1 MKNLFKRTL
10 LLLMAILM
18 FISPLNGVLAEN
30 ANEAIVLNS
39 GDTKGENAD
48 EAIVLYGED
57 ASSKTSNEAAELKS
71 NPNNTS
77 DAVNRAEDIEFTQE
91 ISKGSVKISLMS
103 DTHVLPKELI
113 ADNPAYTRAMHADRK
128 LFTQSQG
135 IFDEAIRLA
144 EENDSEIIMIPGDL
158 TKDGEKQSHE
168 YVSQKLEAWEN
179 AREAKGKKAAYFVIP
194 GNHDINNYDG
204 YNFTKYNAESDRAEL
219 AGLTTHT
226 MFNAMYKSLY
236 EGAKLYINSEEYN
249 SYMANHQGVVE
260 GHGSS
265 SYAKHIDLAGSIEG
279 KSGLTVIGIDTSINT
294 ADVTPNGED
303 SHITAGTMGESLYQ
317 WAKKQVIEA
326 KKRNDVVFLLS
337 HHGYIPHFV
346 KEPEL
351 LKEYLLNEWD
361 EKCYDGKR
369 PAEAFADLGV
379 SYVFTGHMHAQD
391 IAKVVS
397 KEGNTIYDI
406 ETGST
411 VTYPCPIRHL
421 KLNNAIATENPGH
434 DLDVKTELIKNVTY
448 TDLDGSQKNI
458 TDLTEF
464 AKGSV
469 INEDLLVGASGAIFT
484 SELYK
489 NLSSDLSKSITG
501 LLESEP
507 DPAKR
512 HEKLSAY
519 LWDNL
524 EPVIISMLAEKVK
537 AMDERNNF
545 EAHIEDNDKLK
556 LNAKIYYKLMG
567 RDREIN
573 AKVTIT
579 KDNLAKLVEELLT
592 KINNKLKD
600 EKLIKSYL
608 EKLAGPLLEAKITE
622 SVTIQDLAN
631 YAYLS
636 HLAGNEKLSPE
647 IQDAYNKIEKD
658 GALGD
663 ILVQINGPLSEVV
676 DDFVDGLTY
685 DPELVEVVDASESGK
700 DASLIKM
707 AINMKIGKSVKDT
720 LTKLKFM
727 NFEIIANK
735 PKYILDLDKILAI
748 DAVQG
753 GLTFADGAILDI
765 VDAFTSEDQDAYQEY
780 SYKEDNNT
788 KISWQA
794 SMDPAN
800 FKASISG
807 NTISILSGGNDE
819 YTGKL
824 VQEGKDIALDAN
836 HSANFAYDKE
846 FTIEVERVLPN
857 GYTLNYTSNNV
868 LIKENTIEP
877 NPDPNPNPNPNPNP
891 QPEPNP
897 DNDHTIIIPPYEP
910 DKDDYNYRPRR
921 PRTDKTDKTEEKKE
935 EKKEETTKT
944 EEKTKEIETAK
955 PSPIEVADK
964 VLPVNFTDIVNERRR
979 DAIINLASRGVLAGI
994 KKDKFMPNTT
1004 VTRAMVA
1011 AVFMRI
1017 SRDKFINTSMSAK
1030 DIMMKDWYFNSV
1042 KWAMTHGIVAGYPDG
1057 SFKPMKKVSRQELA
1071 VMLEGLL
1078 KLYNI
1083 NMPNVV
1089 DVDYSA
1095 YSYLPAWS
1103 RDAVIDVVRKGLLE
1117 VNQKG
1122 QNAFDK
1128 GVSRADFAYAI
1139 DRIVE
1144 FVLNN

>member
-18 FISPLNGVLAEN
+18 FISPLNGVIAEN

-39 GDTKGENAD
+39 GDTSSENAD

-57 ASSKTSNEAAELKS
+57 ASSKTSTEAAELKS
-71 NPNNTS
+71 NPSSSS
-77 DAVNRAEDIEFTQE
+77 DAVNRAEDIKFTQE
-91 ISKGSVKISLMS
+91 QSEGDLKISIMS
-103 DTHVLPKELI
+103 DTHVLPTTLI
-113 ADNPAYTRAMHADRK
+113 AENDAYTRAMHSDRK

-135 IFDEAIRLA
+135 IFDEAINLA
-144 EENDSEIIMIPGDL
+144 KKNYSEIIMIPGDL

-168 YVSQKLEAWEN
+168 YVSQKLEKWKQE
-179 AREAKGKKAAYFVIP
+179 REASGKKAAYFVIP

-204 YNFTKYNAESDRAEL
+204 YDFTTYNKDTDTAKL
-219 AGLTTHT
+219 AGLTTHK
-226 MFNAMYKSLY
+226 MFNSMYSSLY
-236 EGAKLYINSEEYN
+236 KGAELYINSEEYKN
-249 SYMANHQGVVE
+249 YMSKYPNLEE

-265 SYAKHIDLAGSIEG
+265 SYAKHIDLENAPSG

-294 ADVTPNGED
+294 EDVTPDGRA
-303 SHITAGTMGESLYQ
+303 SHITAGTMGENLYK

-391 IAKVVS
+391 IAKVKS
-397 KEGNTIYDI
+397 TQGNTIYDI

-411 VTYPCPIRHL
+411 VTYPCPIRHISL
-421 KLNNAIATENPGH
+421 KNAINTVDPEH
-434 DLDVKTELIKNVTY
+434 SLDVKTELIKNITY
-448 TDLDGSQKNI
+448 TDPNGGEQNI
-458 TDLTEF
+458 SDLTEF
-464 AKGSV
+464 AKRNV
-469 INEDLLVGASGAIFT
+469 INKDLIVGASGAIFT

-489 NLSSDLSKSITG
+489 KISTDLSASITG
-501 LLESEP
+501 LLENEP
-507 DPAKR
+507 DPEKR
-512 HEKLSAY
+512 HAKLSEY
-519 LWDNL
+519 LWDHL
-524 EPVIISMLAEKVK
+524 DDKIIPKLKELVTAKDPN
-537 AMDERNNF
+537 ATF
-545 EAHIEDNDKLK
+545 EAHVESDVLFIKTSF
-556 LNAKIYYKLMG
+556 YKL
-567 RDREIN
+567 DVSIKKE
-573 AKVTIT
+573 
-579 KDNLAKLVEELLT
+579 DLVSLIEGILT
-592 KINNKLKD
+592 QVNNKLKD
-600 EKLIKSYL
+600 EDLIKSYVQ
-608 EKLAGPLLEAKITE
+608 KLAGPLLKANITDT
-622 SVTIQDLAN
+622 VTVEELAN

-636 HLAGNEKLSPE
+636 HLAGDEKLSPE
-647 IQDAYNKIEKD
+647 MQDALKKINDE
-658 GALGD
+658 GAIEN
-663 ILVQINGPLSEVV
+663 ILKQIQEPLSEIV
-676 DDFVDGLTY
+676 DDFTKDLKYNPKPSDAIDFSKMPLGGMVKVFIKGKIGSSVKRTLIGLKF
-685 DPELVEVVDASESGK
+685 LNGK
-700 DASLIKM
+700 D
-707 AINMKIGKSVKDT
+707 GKY
-720 LTKLKFM
+720 
-727 NFEIIANK
+727 A
-735 PKYILDLDKILAI
+735 LDLDKILAI

-765 VDAFTSEDQDAYQEY
+765 VDAFTSEDQDAYKEY

-788 KISWQA
+788 KLSWKA
-794 SMDPAN
+794 NIGPAN
-800 FKASISG
+800 FTASING
-807 NTISILSGGNDE
+807 DTISILSGGNDE

-824 VQEGKDIALDAN
+824 VQDGKDIALDAN

-877 NPDPNPNPNPNPNP
+877 NPDPNPNPNPNP

-921 PRTDKTDKTEEKKE
+921 PITDKTDKTE

>member
-10 LLLMAILM
+10 LLLMSILM
-18 FISPLNGVLAEN
+18 FISPLNGVIAEST
-30 ANEAIVLNS
+30 NEAIVLNS
-39 GDTKGENAD
+39 GDTISENAD

-57 ASSKTSNEAAELKS
+57 ASSKTSNEGAELKS
-71 NPNNTS
+71 NPSSSS
-77 DAVNRAEDIEFTQE
+77 DAVNRAEDIKFTQE
-91 ISKGSVKISLMS
+91 VSEGRVKISLMS

-144 EENDSEIIMIPGDL
+144 EVNDSEIIMIPGDL
-158 TKDGEKQSHE
+158 TKDGEVQSHK
-168 YVSQKLEAWEN
+168 YVSEKLEVWKSG
-179 AREAKGKKAAYFVIP
+179 REAQGKKAAYFVIP

-204 YNFTKYNAESDRAEL
+204 YDFTTYNKDTDTAKL

-226 MFNAMYKSLY
+226 MFNSMYKSLY
-236 EGAKLYINSEEYN
+236 KDAELYINSEEYN
-249 SYMANHQGVVE
+249 SYMANHQGVAE

-265 SYAKHIDLAGSIEG
+265 SYAKHIDLDESIEG

-294 ADVTPNGED
+294 ADVTPNGKD
-303 SHITAGTMGESLYQ
+303 SHITAGTMGENLYQ

-391 IAKVVS
+391 IAKLVS
-397 KEGNTIYDI
+397 RDGNTIYDI

-421 KLNNAIATENPGH
+421 ELNNAIATENPEH

-448 TDLDGSQKNI
+448 TDFDKKDTTIEN
-458 TDLTEF
+458 LTEF
-464 AKGSV
+464 AKGTV
-469 INEDLLVGASGAIFT
+469 INKDLIVGASGALFT

-524 EPVIISMLAEKVK
+524 EPVIIPMLADKVK
-537 AMDERNNF
+537 AMDERNTF

-663 ILVQINGPLSEVV
+663 ILVQLNGPLSEVV

-685 DPELVEVVDASESGK
+685 DPELVDVVDASESGK

-727 NFEIIANK
+727 NFEITADGT
-735 PKYILDLDKILAI
+735 KYVLDIDKILAI
-748 DAVQG
+748 DAVKG

-765 VDAFTSEDQDAYQEY
+765 VDAFTSEDQDAYKEY
-780 SYKEDNNT
+780 SYKEDNKT
-788 KISWQA
+788 KLSWEA
-794 SMDPAN
+794 KMNPAN
-800 FKASISG
+800 FTASING

-824 VQEGKDIALDAN
+824 VQDEKDIDLDAN
-836 HSANFAYDKE
+836 HSASFAYDKE
-846 FTIEVERVLPN
+846 FTIKLERVLPN

-877 NPDPNPNPNPNPNP
+877 NPNPNPKP

-897 DNDHTIIIPPYEP
+897 DNDNTIIIPPYEP
-910 DKDDYNYRPRR
+910 DNRDEHNYRPRR
-921 PRTDKTDKTEEKKE
+921 PRTEKKE
-935 EKKEETTKT
+935 EKKEETKTIETNTKPI
-944 EEKTKEIETAK
+944 EKTKL
-955 PSPIEVADK
+955 SPIEVADK

-1139 DRIVE
+1139 DKIVE
-1144 FVLNN
+1144 FALNN

>member
-10 LLLMAILM
+10 LLLMSILM
-18 FISPLNGVLAEN
+18 FISPLNGVIAEST
-30 ANEAIVLNS
+30 NEAIVLNS
-39 GDTKGENAD
+39 GDTISENAD
-48 EAIVLYGED
+48 EAIVLFGED
-57 ASSKTSNEAAELKS
+57 ASSKTSNEGAELKS
-71 NPNNTS
+71 NPSSSS
-77 DAVNRAEDIEFTQE
+77 DAVNRAEDIKFTQE
-91 ISKGSVKISLMS
+91 VSEGRVKISLMS

-144 EENDSEIIMIPGDL
+144 EDNDSEIIMIPGDL

-168 YVSQKLEAWEN
+168 YVSSKLEEWKSK
-179 AREAKGKKAAYFVIP
+179 REASGKKAAYFVIP

-204 YNFTKYNAESDRAEL
+204 YDFTKYNKANDTAEL

-226 MFNAMYKSLY
+226 MFNSMYKSLY
-236 EGAKLYINSEEYN
+236 EGAKLYINSEEYK
-249 SYMANHQGVVE
+249 SYMANHQGVAE

-294 ADVTPNGED
+294 EDVTPDGRA
-303 SHITAGTMGESLYQ
+303 SHITAGTMGQSLYQ

-421 KLNNAIATENPGH
+421 ELNNAISTENPGH
-434 DLDVKTELIKNVTY
+434 NLDVKTELIKNVTY
-448 TDLDGSQKNI
+448 TDFDKKDTKIEN
-458 TDLTEF
+458 LTEF
-464 AKGSV
+464 AKGTV
-469 INEDLLVGASGAIFT
+469 INKDLIVGASGAIFT

-524 EPVIISMLAEKVK
+524 EPVIIPMLAEKVK

-600 EKLIKSYL
+600 KKLIKSYL
-608 EKLAGPLLEAKITE
+608 EKLAEPLLDAKITE
-622 SVTIQDLAN
+622 NVTVQDLAN

-647 IQDAYNKIEKD
+647 IQEAYNKIEKD

-663 ILVQINGPLSEVV
+663 ILRQVNGPLSEVV
-676 DDFVDGLTY
+676 DNFVDGLDY
-685 DPELVEVVDASESGK
+685 DPELVEVLDTSESGK

-727 NFEIIANK
+727 KFDITADGAKNV
-735 PKYILDLDKILAI
+735 LDLDKILAI
-748 DAVQG
+748 EAVQG
-753 GLTFADGAILDI
+753 GLSLADKSILDI
-765 VDAFTSEDQDAYQEY
+765 VDAFINEDQAAYQEY

-788 KISWQA
+788 KLSWEA
-794 SMDPAN
+794 NIGPAN
-800 FKASISG
+800 FTASING
-807 NTISILSGGNDE
+807 DTISILSSGNDE

-824 VQEGKDIALDAN
+824 VQDGKEIALGEN
-836 HSANFAYDKE
+836 HSASFAYDKE
-846 FTIEVERVLPN
+846 FTIKLERVLPN

-877 NPDPNPNPNPNPNP
+877 NPDPNPNPNPNP

-897 DNDHTIIIPPYEP
+897 DNDHTIIIPPYEL

-921 PRTDKTDKTEEKKE
+921 PITDKTDKTE

-964 VLPVNFTDIVNERRR
+964 VLTVNFTDIVNERRR

-1011 AVFMRI
+1011 AAFMRI

-1083 NMPNVV
+1083 NMPNTV
-1089 DVDYSA
+1089 DVEYSA

-1122 QNAFDK
+1122 QNYFDK

-1139 DRIVE
+1139 EKIVE
-1144 FVLNN
+1144 FALNN

>member
-1 MKNLFKRTL
+1 
-10 LLLMAILM
+10 
-18 FISPLNGVLAEN
+18 
-30 ANEAIVLNS
+30 
-39 GDTKGENAD
+39 
-48 EAIVLYGED
+48 
-57 ASSKTSNEAAELKS
+57 
-71 NPNNTS
+71 
-77 DAVNRAEDIEFTQE
+77 
-91 ISKGSVKISLMS
+91 
-103 DTHVLPKELI
+103 
-113 ADNPAYTRAMHADRK
+113 
-128 LFTQSQG
+128 
-135 IFDEAIRLA
+135 
-144 EENDSEIIMIPGDL
+144 
-158 TKDGEKQSHE
+158 
-168 YVSQKLEAWEN
+168 
-179 AREAKGKKAAYFVIP
+179 
-194 GNHDINNYDG
+194 
-204 YNFTKYNAESDRAEL
+204 
-219 AGLTTHT
+219 
-226 MFNAMYKSLY
+226 
-236 EGAKLYINSEEYN
+236 
-249 SYMANHQGVVE
+249 
-260 GHGSS
+260 
-265 SYAKHIDLAGSIEG
+265 
-279 KSGLTVIGIDTSINT
+279 
-294 ADVTPNGED
+294 
-303 SHITAGTMGESLYQ
+303 
-317 WAKKQVIEA
+317 
-326 KKRNDVVFLLS
+326 
-337 HHGYIPHFV
+337 
-346 KEPEL
+346 
-351 LKEYLLNEWD
+351 
-361 EKCYDGKR
+361 
-369 PAEAFADLGV
+369 
-379 SYVFTGHMHAQD
+379 MHAQD
-391 IAKVVS
+391 IARLVS
-397 KEGNTIYDI
+397 RDGNTIYDI

-421 KLNNAIATENPGH
+421 ELNNLIATENPGH
-434 DLDVKTELIKNVTY
+434 DLDVKTDYIKNITY
-448 TDLDGSQKNI
+448 TDSDGSQKNI

-469 INEDLLVGASGAIFT
+469 INEDLLVGASGALFT

-489 NLSSDLSKSITG
+489 NLSGDLSKSITG
-501 LLESEP
+501 LIENEP

-524 EPVIISMLAEKVK
+524 EPVIIPMLAEKVK
-537 AMDERNNF
+537 EMDERNTF

-600 EKLIKSYL
+600 EDLLKGYVK
-608 EKLAGPLLEAKITE
+608 KLAGPLLKAK
-622 SVTIQDLAN
+622 VTDKVTVQDLAN

-636 HLAGNEKLSPE
+636 HLAGNEKLSTE
-647 IQDAYNKIEKD
+647 IQEAYNKIEKD

-663 ILVQINGPLSEVV
+663 ILRQVNGPLSEVV
-676 DDFVDGLTY
+676 DNFVDGLDY
-685 DPELVEVVDASESGK
+685 DPELVEVLDTSESGK

-727 NFEIIANK
+727 KFDITADGAKNV
-735 PKYILDLDKILAI
+735 LDLDKILAI
-748 DAVQG
+748 EAVQG
-753 GLTFADGAILDI
+753 GLSLADKSILDI
-765 VDAFTSEDQDAYQEY
+765 VDAFTSEDQAAYQEY

-788 KISWQA
+788 KLSWQA

-800 FKASISG
+800 FTASING
-807 NTISILSGGNDE
+807 DTISISSGGNDE

-824 VQEGKDIALDAN
+824 VQDGKDIALDEN
-836 HSANFAYDKE
+836 HSASFAYDKE
-846 FTIEVERVLPN
+846 FTIKLERVLPN

-877 NPDPNPNPNPNPNP
+877 NPNPNPN
-891 QPEPNP
+891 PEPNP

-935 EKKEETTKT
+935 ETKT
-944 EEKTKEIETAK
+944 IETNTKPIEKTKL
-955 PSPIEVADK
+955 SPIEVADK

-1017 SRDKFINTSMSAK
+1017 SKDKFINTSMSAK

-1083 NMPNVV
+1083 NMPNIV

-1117 VNQKG
+1117 VGQKG

-1139 DRIVE
+1139 DKIVE
-1144 FVLNN
+1144 FALNN

>member
-18 FISPLNGVLAEN
+18 FISPLNGVIAEN

-48 EAIVLYGED
+48 EAIVLFGED
-57 ASSKTSNEAAELKS
+57 ASSKTSNEGAELKS
-71 NPNNTS
+71 NPSSSS
-77 DAVNRAEDIEFTQE
+77 DAVNRAEDIKFTQE
-91 ISKGSVKISLMS
+91 VSEGRVKISLMS

-144 EENDSEIIMIPGDL
+144 EDNDSEIIMIPGDL

-168 YVSQKLEAWEN
+168 YVSSKLEAWKSG
-179 AREAKGKKAAYFVIP
+179 REAQGKKAAYFVIP

-204 YNFTKYNAESDRAEL
+204 YDFTKYNADTDKAEL

-226 MFNAMYKSLY
+226 MFNEMYKSLY
-236 EGAKLYINSEEYN
+236 EGAELYINSEEYKN
-249 SYMANHQGVVE
+249 YMIKYPNLKE

-265 SYAKHIDLAGSIEG
+265 SYAKHIDLSGSIEG

-294 ADVTPNGED
+294 EDVTPDGRA
-303 SHITAGTMGESLYQ
+303 SHITAGTMGESLYE

-351 LKEYLLNEWD
+351 LKEYLLNEWN
-361 EKCYDGKR
+361 ENCYDGKR

-391 IAKVVS
+391 IAKVKS
-397 KEGNTIYDI
+397 TQGNTIYDI

-411 VTYPCPIRHL
+411 VTYPCPIRHISL
-421 KLNNAIATENPGH
+421 KNAINTVDPEH
-434 DLDVKTELIKNVTY
+434 SLDVKTELIKNITY
-448 TDLDGSQKNI
+448 TDPNGGEQNI
-458 TDLTEF
+458 SDLTEF
-464 AKGSV
+464 AKRNV
-469 INEDLLVGASGAIFT
+469 INKDLIVGASGAIFT

-524 EPVIISMLAEKVK
+524 EPVIIPMLAEKVK
-537 AMDERNNF
+537 EMDERNTF
-545 EAHIEDNDKLK
+545 EAHIEGNDKLK

-608 EKLAGPLLEAKITE
+608 EKLAGPLLEAK
-622 SVTIQDLAN
+622 VTNNVTVQDLAN

-636 HLAGNEKLSPE
+636 HLAGNEKLSTE
-647 IQDAYNKIEKD
+647 IQEAYNKIEKD

-663 ILVQINGPLSEVV
+663 ILRQVNGPLSEVV
-676 DDFVDGLTY
+676 DNFVDGLDY
-685 DPELVEVVDASESGK
+685 DPELVEVLDTSESGK

-727 NFEIIANK
+727 KFDITADGAKNV
-735 PKYILDLDKILAI
+735 LDLDKILAI
-748 DAVQG
+748 EAVQG
-753 GLTFADGAILDI
+753 GLSLADKSILDI
-765 VDAFTSEDQDAYQEY
+765 VDAFTSEDQDAYKEY

-788 KISWQA
+788 KLSWKA

-824 VQEGKDIALDAN
+824 VQDGKDIALDEN
-836 HSANFAYDKE
+836 HLASFAYGKE
-846 FTIEVERVLPN
+846 FTVEVERKID
-857 GYTLNYTSNNV
+857 GEYTQRFTSNKV
-868 LIKENTIEP
+868 LINNSGVDPE
-877 NPDPNPNPNPNPNP
+877 PNPNPQPEPNPEPNPNP

-897 DNDHTIIIPPYEP
+897 DNDNTIIIPPYEP
-910 DKDDYNYRPRR
+910 DNRDEHNYRPRR
-921 PRTDKTDKTEEKKE
+921 PRTDKTE
-935 EKKEETTKT
+935 EKKEETKTIETNTKPI
-944 EEKTKEIETAK
+944 EKTKL
-955 PSPIEVADK
+955 SPIEVADK
-964 VLPVNFTDIVNERRR
+964 VLPVNFTDIVNEKRR

-1030 DIMMKDWYFNSV
+1030 DITMKDWYFNSV

-1083 NMPNVV
+1083 NMPNIV
-1089 DVDYSA
+1089 DVDYNA

>member
-10 LLLMAILM
+10 LLLMSILM
-18 FISPLNGVLAEN
+18 FISPLNGVIAEST
-30 ANEAIVLNS
+30 NEAIVLNS
-39 GDTKGENAD
+39 GDTISENAD
-48 EAIVLYGED
+48 EAIVLYGDD
-57 ASSKTSNEAAELKS
+57 ASSKTSNEVAELKS

-77 DAVNRAEDIEFTQE
+77 DAVNRAEDIKFTQE

-103 DTHVLPKELI
+103 DIHVLPKELI

-144 EENDSEIIMIPGDL
+144 EVNDSEIIMIPGDL

-168 YVSQKLEAWEN
+168 YVSSKLEAWKSG
-179 AREAKGKKAAYFVIP
+179 REAQGKKAAYFVIP
-194 GNHDINNYDG
+194 GNHDINNCDG
-204 YNFTKYNAESDRAEL
+204 YDFTKYNADTDKAEL

-226 MFNAMYKSLY
+226 MFNSMYKSLY
-236 EGAKLYINSEEYN
+236 EGAELYINSEEYK
-249 SYMANHQGVVE
+249 SYMANHQGVAE

-303 SHITAGTMGESLYQ
+303 SHITAGTMGAKLYQ

-351 LKEYLLNEWD
+351 LKEYLLNEWN
-361 EKCYDGKR
+361 ENCYDGKR

-391 IAKVVS
+391 IARLVS
-397 KEGNTIYDI
+397 RDGNTIYDI

-421 KLNNAIATENPGH
+421 ELNNAIATENPEH

-448 TDLDGSQKNI
+448 TDFDKKDTTIEN
-458 TDLTEF
+458 LTEF
-464 AKGSV
+464 AKGTV
-469 INEDLLVGASGAIFT
+469 INKDLIVGASGALFT

-501 LLESEP
+501 LLEKGVSPE
-507 DPAKR
+507 DS
-512 HEKLSAY
+512 HQKLSDY

-524 EPVIISMLAEKVK
+524 EPVLIP
-537 AMDERNNF
+537 
-545 EAHIEDNDKLK
+545 
-556 LNAKIYYKLMG
+556 
-567 RDREIN
+567 
-573 AKVTIT
+573 
-579 KDNLAKLVEELLT
+579 
-592 KINNKLKD
+592 KLKD
-600 EKLIKSYL
+600 MVLKMNPKNELEATIEDDRLKLKAKVSGINLGASVSKEDLCKFVESLLMQLEAKLKDQEKLKGYV
-608 EKLAGPLLEAKITE
+608 EKLAGPLLEANITDD
-622 SVTIQDLAN
+622 VTVEKLAN
-631 YAYLS
+631 FAYLS
-636 HLAGNEKLSPE
+636 HLAGDERMSKEMKEALDKLSSSNSEESVVLGIIKQVQEPIAE
-647 IQDAYNKIEKD
+647 VLNDLIKGIKYEPVPADMIDLKDSGVWEPLASALLKEKIGDSIEATLIGLQYTKD
-658 GALGD
+658 G
-663 ILVQINGPLSEVV
+663 N
-676 DDFVDGLTY
+676 
-685 DPELVEVVDASESGK
+685 K
-700 DASLIKM
+700 DEADTSKLIDKLISIE
-707 AINMKIGKSVKDT
+707 AIKDKTKS
-720 LTKLKFM
+720 
-727 NFEIIANK
+727 
-735 PKYILDLDKILAI
+735 LDLL
-748 DAVQG
+748 
-753 GLTFADGAILDI
+753 ILDI
-765 VDAFTSEDQDAYQEY
+765 VDAFTSEDQAAYKEY
-780 SYKEDNNT
+780 SYKEDNNA
-788 KISWQA
+788 KLSWKA
-794 SMDPAN
+794 NIGPAN
-800 FKASISG
+800 FTASING
-807 NTISILSGGNDE
+807 DTISISSGGNDE

-824 VQEGKDIALDAN
+824 VQDEKDIALDEN

-846 FTIEVERVLPN
+846 FTIKLERVLPN

-877 NPDPNPNPNPNPNP
+877 NPDPQPNPNP
-891 QPEPNP
+891 QPEPNPNP

-921 PRTDKTDKTEEKKE
+921 PRTDKTDKTE

-979 DAIINLASRGVLAGI
+979 DAIINLASRGVLAGMS
-994 KKDKFMPNTT
+994 KDKFMPNTT

-1083 NMPNVV
+1083 NMPNIV
-1089 DVDYSA
+1089 DVDYST

-1103 RDAVIDVVRKGLLE
+1103 HDAVIDVVRKGLLE
-1117 VNQKG
+1117 VDRDGKYG
-1122 QNAFDK
+1122 YDK
-1128 GVSRADFAYAI
+1128 EVSRADFAYAI
-1139 DRIVE
+1139 DKIVE
-1144 FVLNN
+1144 FALNN

>member
-18 FISPLNGVLAEN
+18 FISPLNGVIAEN

-39 GDTKGENAD
+39 GDTSSENAD

-57 ASSKTSNEAAELKS
+57 ASSKTSNEGAELKS
-71 NPNNTS
+71 NPISSS
-77 DAVNRAEDIEFTQE
+77 DAVNRAEDIKFTQE
-91 ISKGSVKISLMS
+91 QSEGDLKISIMS

-113 ADNPAYTRAMHADRK
+113 ADNPAYTRAMHSDRK

-135 IFDEAIRLA
+135 IFDEAINLA
-144 EENDSEIIMIPGDL
+144 KKNDSEIIMIAGDL
-158 TKDGEKQSHE
+158 TKDGEEQSHA
-168 YVSQKLEAWEN
+168 YVSSKLEAWKSE
-179 AREAKGKKAAYFVIP
+179 REANGKKAAYFVIP

-204 YNFTKYNAESDRAEL
+204 YDFTKYNKANDTAEL

-226 MFNAMYKSLY
+226 MFNSMYKSLY
-236 EGAKLYINSEEYN
+236 EGAKLYIDSDEYK
-249 SYMANHQGVVE
+249 SYMANHQGVAE

-294 ADVTPNGED
+294 ADVTPNGKD
-303 SHITAGTMGESLYQ
+303 SHITAGTMGENLYQ

-351 LKEYLLNEWD
+351 LKEYLLNEWN

-411 VTYPCPIRHL
+411 VTYPCPIRHISL
-421 KLNNAIATENPGH
+421 KNAINTVNPEH
-434 DLDVKTELIKNVTY
+434 SLDVKTELIKNITY
-448 TDLDGSQKNI
+448 TDPKGGEQNI
-458 TDLTEF
+458 SDLTEF
-464 AKGSV
+464 AKRNV
-469 INEDLLVGASGAIFT
+469 INKDLIVGASGAIFT

-489 NLSSDLSKSITG
+489 NLSTDLTKSITG
-501 LLESEP
+501 LLEKGVSPE
-507 DPAKR
+507 DS
-512 HEKLSAY
+512 HQKLSDY

-524 EPVIISMLAEKVK
+524 ESVIIPMLAEKVK

-727 NFEIIANK
+727 KFDITADGAKNV
-735 PKYILDLDKILAI
+735 LDLDKILAI
-748 DAVQG
+748 EAVQG
-753 GLTFADGAILDI
+753 GLSLADKSILDI
-765 VDAFTSEDQDAYQEY
+765 VDAFTSEDQAAYQEY

-788 KISWQA
+788 TLSWQA

-824 VQEGKDIALDAN
+824 VQDGKDIALDAN

-846 FTIEVERVLPN
+846 FTIKLERVIPN

-897 DNDHTIIIPPYEP
+897 NPDNDNTIIIPPYEP
-910 DKDDYNYRPRR
+910 DKDEHNYRPRR
-921 PRTDKTDKTEEKKE
+921 PRTDKTED
-935 EKKEETTKT
+935 KKEETKTIETNTKPI
-944 EEKTKEIETAK
+944 EKTKL
-955 PSPIEVADK
+955 SPIEVADK
-964 VLPVNFTDIVNERRR
+964 VLPVNFTDIVNEKRR

-1083 NMPNVV
+1083 NMPNIV

-1139 DRIVE
+1139 DKIVE
-1144 FVLNN
+1144 FALNN

>member
-18 FISPLNGVLAEN
+18 FISPLNGVIAEN

-39 GDTKGENAD
+39 GDTSSENAD

-57 ASSKTSNEAAELKS
+57 ASSKTSTEAAELKS
-71 NPNNTS
+71 NPSSSS
-77 DAVNRAEDIEFTQE
+77 DAVNRAEDIKFTQE
-91 ISKGSVKISLMS
+91 QSEGDLKISIMS
-103 DTHVLPKELI
+103 DTHVLPTTLI
-113 ADNPAYTRAMHADRK
+113 AENDAYTRAMHSDRK

-135 IFDEAIRLA
+135 IFDEAINLA
-144 EENDSEIIMIPGDL
+144 KKNDSEIIMIAGDL
-158 TKDGEKQSHE
+158 TKDGEEQSHA
-168 YVSQKLEAWEN
+168 YVSSKLEAWKSE
-179 AREAKGKKAAYFVIP
+179 REANGEKAAYFVIP

-249 SYMANHQGVVE
+249 SYMANHKGVAE

-265 SYAKHIDLAGSIEG
+265 SYAKHIDLAESIEG

-294 ADVTPNGED
+294 ADVTPSGKD
-303 SHITAGTMGESLYQ
+303 SHITAGTMGEELYQ

-391 IAKVVS
+391 IAKVKS
-397 KEGNTIYDI
+397 TQGNTIYDI

-411 VTYPCPIRHL
+411 VTYPCPIRHISL
-421 KLNNAIATENPGH
+421 KNAINTVNPEH
-434 DLDVKTELIKNVTY
+434 SLDVKTELIKNITY
-448 TDLDGSQKNI
+448 TDPKGGEQNI
-458 TDLTEF
+458 SDLTEF
-464 AKGSV
+464 AKRNV
-469 INEDLLVGASGAIFT
+469 INKDLIVGASGAIFT

-501 LLESEP
+501 LLESEA

-524 EPVIISMLAEKVK
+524 EPVIIPMLADKVK
-537 AMDERNNF
+537 TMDERNTF

-727 NFEIIANK
+727 KFDITADGAKNV
-735 PKYILDLDKILAI
+735 LDLDKILAI
-748 DAVQG
+748 EAVQG
-753 GLTFADGAILDI
+753 GLSLADKSILDI
-765 VDAFTSEDQDAYQEY
+765 VDAFTSEDQAAYQEY

-800 FKASISG
+800 FTASING
-807 NTISILSGGNDE
+807 NTISILSGDNNE
-819 YTGKL
+819 YSGKL
-824 VQEGKDIALDAN
+824 IQDGQDKALDEN

-846 FTIEVERVLPN
+846 FTIELERKID
-857 GYTLNYTSNNV
+857 GEYTQKFTSNKV
-868 LIKENTIEP
+868 LINNSGVEPEP
-877 NPDPNPNPNPNPNP
+877 NPEPNPNP
-891 QPEPNP
+891 QPEPQPELKP
-897 DNDHTIIIPPYEP
+897 DNDNTIIIPPYEP
-910 DKDDYNYRPRR
+910 DTRDEHNYRPRR
-921 PRTDKTDKTEEKKE
+921 PRAEKKE
-935 EKKEETTKT
+935 DNKEETKTIETNTKPI
-944 EEKTKEIETAK
+944 EKTKL
-955 PSPIEVADK
+955 SPIEVADK
-964 VLPVNFTDIVNERRR
+964 VLPVNFTDIVNEKRR
-979 DAIINLASRGVLAGI
+979 DAIINLASRGVLAGMS
-994 KKDKFMPNTT
+994 KDKFMPNTT

-1017 SRDKFINTSMSAK
+1017 SRDKYINTSMSAK

-1083 NMPNVV
+1083 NMPNIV
-1089 DVDYSA
+1089 DVDYST

-1117 VNQKG
+1117 VNKEG
-1122 QNAFDK
+1122 KDAFDK
-1128 GVSRADFAYAI
+1128 EVSRADFAYAI
-1139 DRIVE
+1139 DKIVE
-1144 FVLNN
+1144 FALNN

>member
-18 FISPLNGVLAEN
+18 FISPLNGAIAEST
-30 ANEAIVLNS
+30 NEAIVLDS
-39 GDTKGENAD
+39 GDTKDENAD
-48 EAIVLYGED
+48 EAIVLFGED
-57 ASSKTSNEAAELKS
+57 ASSKTSNEGAELKS
-71 NPNNTS
+71 NPSSSS
-77 DAVNRAEDIEFTQE
+77 DAVNRAEDIKFKQE

-103 DTHVLPKELI
+103 DIHVLPKELI

-144 EENDSEIIMIPGDL
+144 EVNDSEIIMIPGDL

-168 YVSQKLEAWEN
+168 YVSSKLETWKK
-179 AREAKGKKAAYFVIP
+179 AREAQGKKAAYFVIP

-204 YNFTKYNAESDRAEL
+204 YDFTTYNEETDKAEL
-219 AGLTTHT
+219 AGLTTHA
-226 MFNAMYKSLY
+226 MFNDMYKSLY
-236 EGAKLYINSEEYN
+236 EGAELYINSEEYK

-294 ADVTPNGED
+294 SDVTPNGKD
-303 SHITAGTMGESLYQ
+303 SHITAGTMGEELYQ
-317 WAKKQVIEA
+317 WAKKQVIAA

-361 EKCYDGKR
+361 KKCYDDKR

-421 KLNNAIATENPGH
+421 ELNNAIATENPGN

-448 TDLDGSQKNI
+448 TDFDKKDTTIEN
-458 TDLTEF
+458 LTEF
-464 AKGSV
+464 AKGTV
-469 INEDLLVGASGAIFT
+469 INKDLIVGASGAIFT

-501 LLESEP
+501 LLESEA

-524 EPVIISMLAEKVK
+524 EPVIIPMLAEKVK
-537 AMDERNNF
+537 AMDERNTF

-608 EKLAGPLLEAKITE
+608 EKIAGPLLEAKITE

-727 NFEIIANK
+727 NFEITADGA
-735 PKYILDLDKILAI
+735 KYVLDLDKILAI
-748 DAVQG
+748 DAVKG

-765 VDAFTSEDQDAYQEY
+765 VDAFTSEDQAAYQEY

-788 KISWQA
+788 KLSWKA
-794 SMDPAN
+794 NMEPAN
-800 FKASISG
+800 FTASING

-824 VQEGKDIALDAN
+824 VQDEKDIALDEN

-846 FTIEVERVLPN
+846 FTIKLERVLPN

-877 NPDPNPNPNPNPNP
+877 KPNP
-891 QPEPNP
+891 QPEPQPQPQPEPQP
-897 DNDHTIIIPPYEP
+897 DNDNTIIIPPYEP
-910 DKDDYNYRPRR
+910 DNRDEHNYRPRR

-935 EKKEETTKT
+935 ETKT
-944 EEKTKEIETAK
+944 IETNTKPIEKTKL
-955 PSPIEVADK
+955 SPIEVADK

-979 DAIINLASRGVLAGI
+979 DAIINLASRGVLAGMS
-994 KKDKFMPNTT
+994 KDKFMPNTT

-1030 DIMMKDWYFNSV
+1030 DITVKDWYFNSV

-1083 NMPNVV
+1083 NMPNIV
-1089 DVDYSA
+1089 DVDYST

-1103 RDAVIDVVRKGLLE
+1103 HDAVIDVVRKGLLE
-1117 VNQKG
+1117 VDRDGKYG
-1122 QNAFDK
+1122 YDK
-1128 GVSRADFAYAI
+1128 EVSRADFAYAI

>member
-10 LLLMAILM
+10 LLLMSILM
-18 FISPLNGVLAEN
+18 FISPLNGVIAEST
-30 ANEAIVLNS
+30 NEAIVLNS
-39 GDTKGENAD
+39 GDTISENAD
-48 EAIVLYGED
+48 EVIVLYGED
-57 ASSKTSNEAAELKS
+57 ASSKTSNEVAELKS

-77 DAVNRAEDIEFTQE
+77 DAVNRAEDIKFTQE

-103 DTHVLPKELI
+103 DIHVLPNELI

-144 EENDSEIIMIPGDL
+144 EVNDSEIIMIPGDL
-158 TKDGEKQSHE
+158 TKDGEVQSHK
-168 YVSQKLEAWEN
+168 YVSEKLEAWKSG
-179 AREAKGKKAAYFVIP
+179 REAQGKKAAYFVIL
-194 GNHDINNYDG
+194 GNHDINNCDG
-204 YNFTKYNAESDRAEL
+204 YDFTKYNADTDKAEL

-226 MFNAMYKSLY
+226 MFNSMYKSLY
-236 EGAKLYINSEEYN
+236 EGAELYINSEEYK
-249 SYMANHQGVVE
+249 SYMANHQGVAE

-303 SHITAGTMGESLYQ
+303 SHITAGTMGAKLYQ

-351 LKEYLLNEWD
+351 LKEYLLNEWN
-361 EKCYDGKR
+361 ENCYDGKR

-391 IAKVVS
+391 IARLVS
-397 KEGNTIYDI
+397 RDGNTIYDI

-421 KLNNAIATENPGH
+421 ELNNLIATENPGH
-434 DLDVKTELIKNVTY
+434 DLDVKTDYIKNITY
-448 TDLDGSQKNI
+448 TDSDGSQKNI

-469 INEDLLVGASGAIFT
+469 INEDLLVGASGALFT

-489 NLSSDLSKSITG
+489 NLSGDLSKSITG
-501 LLESEP
+501 LIENEP

-524 EPVIISMLAEKVK
+524 EPVIIPMLAEKVK
-537 AMDERNNF
+537 EMDERNTF

-600 EKLIKSYL
+600 EDLLKGYVK
-608 EKLAGPLLEAKITE
+608 KLAGPLLKAK
-622 SVTIQDLAN
+622 VTDKVTVQDLAN

-636 HLAGNEKLSPE
+636 HLAGNEKLSTE
-647 IQDAYNKIEKD
+647 IQEAYNKIEKD

-663 ILVQINGPLSEVV
+663 ILRQVNGPLSEVV
-676 DDFVDGLTY
+676 DNFVDGLDY
-685 DPELVEVVDASESGK
+685 DPELVEVLDTSESGK

-727 NFEIIANK
+727 KFDITADGAKNV
-735 PKYILDLDKILAI
+735 LDLDKILAI
-748 DAVQG
+748 EAVQG
-753 GLTFADGAILDI
+753 GLSLADKSILDI
-765 VDAFTSEDQDAYQEY
+765 VDAFTSEDQAAYQEY

-788 KISWQA
+788 KLSWQA

-800 FKASISG
+800 FTASING
-807 NTISILSGGNDE
+807 DTISISSGGNDE

-824 VQEGKDIALDAN
+824 VQDGKDIALDEN
-836 HSANFAYDKE
+836 HSASFAYDKE
-846 FTIEVERVLPN
+846 FTIKLERVLPN

-877 NPDPNPNPNPNPNP
+877 NPNPNPN
-891 QPEPNP
+891 PEPNP

-935 EKKEETTKT
+935 ETKT
-944 EEKTKEIETAK
+944 IETNTKPIEKTKL
-955 PSPIEVADK
+955 SPIEVADK

-1017 SRDKFINTSMSAK
+1017 SKDKFINTSMSAK

-1083 NMPNVV
+1083 NMPNIV

-1117 VNQKG
+1117 VGQKG

-1139 DRIVE
+1139 DKIVE
-1144 FVLNN
+1144 FALNN

>member
-18 FISPLNGVLAEN
+18 FISPLNGVIAEN

-39 GDTKGENAD
+39 GDTSSENAD
-48 EAIVLYGED
+48 EAIVLFGED
-57 ASSKTSNEAAELKS
+57 ASSKTSNEVAELKS

-77 DAVNRAEDIEFTQE
+77 DAVNRTEDIKFTQE

-103 DTHVLPKELI
+103 DIHVLPNELI

-158 TKDGEKQSHE
+158 TKDGEVQSHK
-168 YVSQKLEAWEN
+168 YVSEKLEAWKSG
-179 AREAKGKKAAYFVIP
+179 REAQGKKAAYFVIP

-204 YNFTKYNAESDRAEL
+204 YDFTTYNKDTDTAKL

-226 MFNAMYKSLY
+226 MFNSMYKSLY
-236 EGAKLYINSEEYN
+236 EDAELYINSEEYK
-249 SYMANHQGVVE
+249 SYMASHQDVAE

-303 SHITAGTMGESLYQ
+303 SHITAGTMGENLYQ

-326 KKRNDVVFLLS
+326 KKRNDVVFLIS
-337 HHGYIPHFV
+337 HHGYILHFV

-391 IAKVVS
+391 IAKLVS
-397 KEGNTIYDI
+397 RDGNTIYDI

-421 KLNNAIATENPGH
+421 ELNNAIATENPGH

-448 TDLDGSQKNI
+448 TDSDGSQKNI

-464 AKGSV
+464 AKGTV
-469 INEDLLVGASGAIFT
+469 INKDLIVGASGALFT

-489 NLSSDLSKSITG
+489 NLSGDLSKSITG
-501 LLESEP
+501 LIENEP

-524 EPVIISMLAEKVK
+524 EPVIIPMLAEKVK
-537 AMDERNNF
+537 EMDERNTF

-600 EKLIKSYL
+600 EDLLKGYVK
-608 EKLAGPLLEAKITE
+608 KLAGPLLKAK
-622 SVTIQDLAN
+622 VTDKVTVQDLAN

-636 HLAGNEKLSPE
+636 HLAGNEKLSTE
-647 IQDAYNKIEKD
+647 IQEAYNKIEKD

-663 ILVQINGPLSEVV
+663 ILRQVNGPLSEVV
-676 DDFVDGLTY
+676 DNFVDGLDY
-685 DPELVEVVDASESGK
+685 DPELVEVLDTSESGK

-727 NFEIIANK
+727 KFDITADGAKNV
-735 PKYILDLDKILAI
+735 LDLDKILAI
-748 DAVQG
+748 EAVQG
-753 GLTFADGAILDI
+753 GLSLADKSILDI
-765 VDAFTSEDQDAYQEY
+765 VDAFTSEDQAAYQEY

-788 KISWQA
+788 KLSWQA

-800 FKASISG
+800 FTASING
-807 NTISILSGGNDE
+807 DTISISSGGNDE

-824 VQEGKDIALDAN
+824 VQDGKDIALDEN
-836 HSANFAYDKE
+836 HSASFAYDKE
-846 FTIEVERVLPN
+846 FTIKLERVLPN

-877 NPDPNPNPNPNPNP
+877 NPTP

-897 DNDHTIIIPPYEP
+897 DKDNTIIIPTYEP
-910 DKDDYNYRPRR
+910 DNRDEHNYRPRR
-921 PRTDKTDKTEEKKE
+921 PRTEKKE
-935 EKKEETTKT
+935 DYKEETKTIETNTKPI
-944 EEKTKEIETAK
+944 EKTKL
-955 PSPIEVADK
+955 SPIEVPDK

-1017 SRDKFINTSMSAK
+1017 SRDKFINTNMSAK

-1083 NMPNVV
+1083 NMPNTV

-1103 RDAVIDVVRKGLLE
+1103 HDAVIDVVRKGLLE
-1117 VNQKG
+1117 VDQDGKLG
-1122 QNAFDK
+1122 YDK
-1128 GVSRADFAYAI
+1128 EVSRTDFAYAI
-1139 DRIVE
+1139 DKIVE
-1144 FVLNN
+1144 FALNN

>member
-18 FISPLNGVLAEN
+18 FISPLNGVIAEN
-30 ANEAIVLNS
+30 ANEAIILES
-39 GDTKGENAD
+39 GDTSSENAD
-48 EAIVLYGED
+48 EAIVLFGED
-57 ASSKTSNEAAELKS
+57 ASSKTSNEGAELKS
-71 NPNNTS
+71 NPSSSS
-77 DAVNRAEDIEFTQE
+77 DAVNRAEDIKFTQE
-91 ISKGSVKISLMS
+91 VSEGRVKISLMS

-144 EENDSEIIMIPGDL
+144 EVNDSEIIMIPGDL

-168 YVSQKLEAWEN
+168 YVSSKLEAWKSG
-179 AREAKGKKAAYFVIP
+179 REAQGKKAAYFVIP
-194 GNHDINNYDG
+194 GNHDINNCDG
-204 YNFTKYNAESDRAEL
+204 YDFTKYNADTDKAEL

-226 MFNAMYKSLY
+226 MFNSMYKSLY
-236 EGAKLYINSEEYN
+236 EGAELYINSEEYK
-249 SYMANHQGVVE
+249 SYMANHQGVAE

-303 SHITAGTMGESLYQ
+303 SHITAGTMGAKLYQ

-351 LKEYLLNEWD
+351 LKEYLLNEWN
-361 EKCYDGKR
+361 ENCYDGKR

-391 IAKVVS
+391 IARLVS
-397 KEGNTIYDI
+397 RDGNTIYDI

-421 KLNNAIATENPGH
+421 ELNNLIATENPGH
-434 DLDVKTELIKNVTY
+434 DLDVKTDYIKNITY
-448 TDLDGSQKNI
+448 TDSDGSQKNI

-469 INEDLLVGASGAIFT
+469 INEDLLVGASGALFT

-489 NLSSDLSKSITG
+489 NLSGDLSKSITG
-501 LLESEP
+501 LIENEP

-524 EPVIISMLAEKVK
+524 EPVIIPMLAEKVK
-537 AMDERNNF
+537 EMDERNTF

-600 EKLIKSYL
+600 EDLLKGYVK
-608 EKLAGPLLEAKITE
+608 KLAGPLLKAK
-622 SVTIQDLAN
+622 VTDKVTVQDLAN

-636 HLAGNEKLSPE
+636 HLAGNEKLSTE
-647 IQDAYNKIEKD
+647 IQEAYNKIEKD

-663 ILVQINGPLSEVV
+663 ILRQVNGPLSEVV
-676 DDFVDGLTY
+676 DNFVDGLDY

-727 NFEIIANK
+727 NFEITADGT
-735 PKYILDLDKILAI
+735 KYVLDIDKILAI
-748 DAVQG
+748 DAVKG
-753 GLTFADGAILDI
+753 GLSLADKSILDI
-765 VDAFTSEDQDAYQEY
+765 VDAFTSEDQDAYKEY

-788 KISWQA
+788 KLSWKA
-794 SMDPAN
+794 NMDSAN
-800 FKASISG
+800 FTASING
-807 NTISILSGGNDE
+807 NTISILSGGDDE

-824 VQEGKDIALDAN
+824 VQDEKDIALDEN

-846 FTIEVERVLPN
+846 FTIELERKID
-857 GYTLNYTSNNV
+857 GEYTQKFTSNKV
-868 LIKENTIEP
+868 LINNSGVEPEP
-877 NPDPNPNPNPNPNP
+877 NPEPNPTP

-897 DNDHTIIIPPYEP
+897 DKDNTIIIPPYEP
-910 DKDDYNYRPRR
+910 DNRDEHNYRPRR
-921 PRTDKTDKTEEKKE
+921 PRTEKKE
-935 EKKEETTKT
+935 DYKEETKTIETNTKPI
-944 EEKTKEIETAK
+944 EKTKL
-955 PSPIEVADK
+955 SPIEVADK
-964 VLPVNFTDIVNERRR
+964 VLPVNFTDILNERRR
-979 DAIINLASRGVLAGI
+979 DAIINLASRGVLAGMS
-994 KKDKFMPNTT
+994 KDKFMPNTT

-1017 SRDKFINTSMSAK
+1017 SKDKFINTSMSAK

-1083 NMPNVV
+1083 NMPNIV
-1089 DVDYSA
+1089 DVDYST

-1103 RDAVIDVVRKGLLE
+1103 HDAVIDVVRKGLLE

-1122 QNAFDK
+1122 KLGYDK
-1128 GVSRADFAYAI
+1128 EVSRADFSYAI

>member
-10 LLLMAILM
+10 LLLMSILM
-18 FISPLNGVLAEN
+18 FISPLNGVIAEST
-30 ANEAIVLNS
+30 NEAIVLNS
-39 GDTKGENAD
+39 GDTISENAD

-57 ASSKTSNEAAELKS
+57 ASSKTSNEVAELKS

-77 DAVNRAEDIEFTQE
+77 DAVSRAEDIKFTQE

-103 DTHVLPKELI
+103 DTHVLPNELI

-144 EENDSEIIMIPGDL
+144 EDNDSEIIMIPGDL

-168 YVSQKLEAWEN
+168 YVSSKLEEWKSK
-179 AREAKGKKAAYFVIP
+179 REANGKKAAYFVIP

-204 YNFTKYNAESDRAEL
+204 YDFTKYNKETDKAEL
-219 AGLTTHT
+219 AGLTTHK
-226 MFNAMYKSLY
+226 MFNEMYKSLY
-236 EGAKLYINSEEYN
+236 EGAELYINSEEYK

-294 ADVTPNGED
+294 ADVTPNGKD
-303 SHITAGTMGESLYQ
+303 SHITAGTMGESLYE

-351 LKEYLLNEWD
+351 LKEYLLNEWN
-361 EKCYDGKR
+361 ENSYDGKR

-391 IAKVVS
+391 IAKIVS
-397 KEGNTIYDI
+397 REGNTIYDI

-421 KLNNAIATENPGH
+421 ELNNAIATENPGH

-448 TDLDGSQKNI
+448 TDFDKQDTKIEN
-458 TDLTEF
+458 LTEF
-464 AKGSV
+464 AKGTV
-469 INEDLLVGASGAIFT
+469 INKDLIVGASGAIFT

-524 EPVIISMLAEKVK
+524 EPVIIPMLAEKVK

-600 EKLIKSYL
+600 KKLIKSYL
-608 EKLAGPLLEAKITE
+608 EKLAGPLLDAKITE
-622 SVTIQDLAN
+622 NVTVQDLAN

-658 GALGD
+658 GALKD

-676 DDFVDGLTY
+676 DNFVDGLDY
-685 DPELVEVVDASESGK
+685 DPELVEVLDTSESGK

-727 NFEIIANK
+727 KFDITADGAKNV
-735 PKYILDLDKILAI
+735 LDLDKILAI
-748 DAVQG
+748 EAVQG
-753 GLTFADGAILDI
+753 GLSLADKSILDI
-765 VDAFTSEDQDAYQEY
+765 VDAFTSEDQAAYQEY

-788 KISWQA
+788 KLSWEA
-794 SMDPAN
+794 NIGPAN
-800 FKASISG
+800 FTASIKG
-807 NTISILSGGNDE
+807 DTISILSSGNDE

-824 VQEGKDIALDAN
+824 VQEGKDIALDEN

-868 LIKENTIEP
+868 LTKENPNPEPQPEP
-877 NPDPNPNPNPNPNP
+877 NPEPNPNP

-897 DNDHTIIIPPYEP
+897 NPDNDNTIIIPPYEP
-910 DKDDYNYRPRR
+910 DNGDEDNYRPRR
-921 PRTDKTDKTEEKKE
+921 PRAEKKE
-935 EKKEETTKT
+935 DNKEETKTIETNTKPI
-944 EEKTKEIETAK
+944 EKTKL
-955 PSPIEVADK
+955 SPIEVADK
-964 VLPVNFTDIVNERRR
+964 VLPVNFTDIVNEKRR

-994 KKDKFMPNTT
+994 KIDKFMPNTT

-1030 DIMMKDWYFNSV
+1030 DITVKDWYFNSV

-1083 NMPNVV
+1083 NMPNTV

-1139 DRIVE
+1139 DKIVE
-1144 FVLNN
+1144 FALNN

>member
-10 LLLMAILM
+10 LLLMSILM
-18 FISPLNGVLAEN
+18 FISPLNGVIAEST
-30 ANEAIVLNS
+30 NEAIVLNS
-39 GDTKGENAD
+39 GDTISENAD

-57 ASSKTSNEAAELKS
+57 ASSKTSNEVAELKS

-77 DAVNRAEDIEFTQE
+77 DAVNRAEDIKFTQE

-103 DTHVLPKELI
+103 DVHVLPSELI

-144 EENDSEIIMIPGDL
+144 EAKDSEIIMIPGDL
-158 TKDGEKQSHE
+158 TKDGEEQSHA
-168 YVSQKLEAWEN
+168 YVSKKLEAWKN

-194 GNHDINNYDG
+194 GNHDINNHDG
-204 YNFTKYNAESDRAEL
+204 YDFTTYNNGKVDL

-226 MFNAMYKSLY
+226 MFNSMYKSLY
-236 EGAKLYINSEEYN
+236 EGAELYINSEEYN
-249 SYMANHQGVVE
+249 SYMANHQGVAE

-265 SYAKHIDLAGSIEG
+265 SYAKHIDLDESIEG

-294 ADVTPNGED
+294 ADVTPNGKD
-303 SHITAGTMGESLYQ
+303 SHITAGTMGENLYQ

-421 KLNNAIATENPGH
+421 ELNNAIATENPGH
-434 DLDVKTELIKNVTY
+434 DLDVKTDYIKNITY
-448 TDLDGSQKNI
+448 TDSDGSQKNI

-469 INEDLLVGASGAIFT
+469 INEDLLVGASGALFT

-489 NLSSDLSKSITG
+489 NLSRDLSKSITG
-501 LLESEP
+501 LLEKGVSPE
-507 DPAKR
+507 DS
-512 HEKLSAY
+512 HQKLSDY

-524 EPVIISMLAEKVK
+524 EPVLIP
-537 AMDERNNF
+537 
-545 EAHIEDNDKLK
+545 
-556 LNAKIYYKLMG
+556 
-567 RDREIN
+567 
-573 AKVTIT
+573 
-579 KDNLAKLVEELLT
+579 
-592 KINNKLKD
+592 KLKD
-600 EKLIKSYL
+600 MVLKMNPKNELEATIEDDRLKLKAKVSGINLGASVSKEDLCKFVESLLMQLEAKLKDQEKLKGYV
-608 EKLAGPLLEAKITE
+608 EKLAGPLLEANITDD
-622 SVTIQDLAN
+622 VTVEKLAN
-631 YAYLS
+631 FAYLS
-636 HLAGNEKLSPE
+636 HLAGDERMSEEMKEALDKLSSSNSEESVVLGIIKQVQEPIAE
-647 IQDAYNKIEKD
+647 VLNDLIKGIKYEPVPADMIDLKDSGVWEPLASALLKEKIGDSIEATLIGLQYTKD
-658 GALGD
+658 G
-663 ILVQINGPLSEVV
+663 N
-676 DDFVDGLTY
+676 
-685 DPELVEVVDASESGK
+685 K
-700 DASLIKM
+700 DEADTSKLIDKLISIE
-707 AINMKIGKSVKDT
+707 AIKDKTKS
-720 LTKLKFM
+720 
-727 NFEIIANK
+727 
-735 PKYILDLDKILAI
+735 LDLL
-748 DAVQG
+748 
-753 GLTFADGAILDI
+753 ILDI
-765 VDAFTSEDQDAYQEY
+765 VDAFTSEDQDAYKEY

-788 KISWQA
+788 KLSWEA
-794 SMDPAN
+794 KMNPAN
-800 FKASISG
+800 FTASING

-824 VQEGKDIALDAN
+824 VQDEKDIDLDAN
-836 HSANFAYDKE
+836 HSASFAYDKE
-846 FTIEVERVLPN
+846 FTIKLERVLPN

-877 NPDPNPNPNPNPNP
+877 NPNPNPKP

-897 DNDHTIIIPPYEP
+897 DNDNTIIIPPYEP
-910 DKDDYNYRPRR
+910 DNRDEHSYRPRR

-935 EKKEETTKT
+935 ETKT
-944 EEKTKEIETAK
+944 IETNTKPIEKTKL
-955 PSPIEVADK
+955 SPIEVADK

-979 DAIINLASRGVLAGI
+979 DAIINLASRGVLAGMS
-994 KKDKFMPNTT
+994 KDKFMPNTT

-1083 NMPNVV
+1083 NMPNIV
-1089 DVDYSA
+1089 DVDYST

-1117 VNQKG
+1117 VDQDGKFG
-1122 QNAFDK
+1122 YYK
-1128 GVSRADFAYAI
+1128 EVSRADFAYAI
-1139 DRIVE
+1139 DKIVE
-1144 FVLNN
+1144 FALNN

>member
-18 FISPLNGVLAEN
+18 FISPLNGVIAEST
-30 ANEAIVLNS
+30 NEAIVLNS
-39 GDTKGENAD
+39 GETSSENVD
-48 EAIVLYGED
+48 EAIVLD
-57 ASSKTSNEAAELKS
+57 SDDTSIENANHSVTLS
-71 NPNNTS
+71 NLQNAK
-77 DAVNRAEDIEFTQE
+77 DAVNRAEDIKFTQE
-91 ISKGSVKISLMS
+91 QSEGDLRISIMS
-103 DTHVLPKELI
+103 DTHVLPTTLI
-113 ADNPAYTRAMHADRK
+113 AENDAYTRAMHSDRK

-135 IFDEAIRLA
+135 IFDEAINLVKN
-144 EENDSEIIMIPGDL
+144 NDSEIIMIAGDL

-168 YVSQKLEAWEN
+168 YVSSKLETWKK
-179 AREAKGKKAAYFVIP
+179 AREAQGKKAAYFVIP

-204 YNFTKYNAESDRAEL
+204 YDFTTYNKDTDTAEL
-219 AGLTTHT
+219 AGLTTHK
-226 MFNAMYKSLY
+226 MFNSMYSSLY
-236 EGAKLYINSEEYN
+236 EGAELYINSEEYKN
-249 SYMANHQGVVE
+249 YMSKYPNLEE

-265 SYAKHIDLAGSIEG
+265 SYAKHIDLENAPSG
-279 KSGLTVIGIDTSINT
+279 KSGLTVIGIDTTINT
-294 ADVTPNGED
+294 EDVTPDGRA
-303 SHITAGTMGESLYQ
+303 SHITAGTMGENLYQ
-317 WAKKQVIEA
+317 WAKKQIIEA

-411 VTYPCPIRHL
+411 VTYPCPIRHISL
-421 KLNNAIATENPGH
+421 KNAINTVDPEH
-434 DLDVKTELIKNVTY
+434 SLDVKTELIKNVTY
-448 TDLDGSQKNI
+448 TDSDGSQKNI

-464 AKGSV
+464 AKRNV
-469 INEDLLVGASGAIFT
+469 INKDLIVGASGAIFT

-489 NLSSDLSKSITG
+489 KISTDLSASITG
-501 LLESEP
+501 LLENEP
-507 DPAKR
+507 DPEKR
-512 HEKLSAY
+512 HAKLSEY
-519 LWDNL
+519 LWDHL
-524 EPVIISMLAEKVK
+524 DDKIIPKLKELVK
-537 AMDERNNF
+537 AKDPNATF
-545 EAHIEDNDKLK
+545 EAHVEGDVLFIKTSF
-556 LNAKIYYKLMG
+556 YKL
-567 RDREIN
+567 DVSIKKE
-573 AKVTIT
+573 
-579 KDNLAKLVEELLT
+579 NLVSLIEGILT
-592 KINNKLKD
+592 QVNDKLKD
-600 EKLIKSYL
+600 EKLIKSYVQ
-608 EKLAGPLLEAKITE
+608 KLAGPLLKANITDT
-622 SVTIQDLAN
+622 VTVEELAN

-636 HLAGNEKLSPE
+636 HLAGDEKISLE
-647 IQDAYNKIEKD
+647 MQDALKTINDKGAIEN
-658 GALGD
+658 
-663 ILVQINGPLSEVV
+663 ILKQIQEPLSEIV
-676 DDFVDGLTY
+676 DDFTKDLKYNPKPSDAIDFSKMPLGGMVKVFIKGKIGSSVKRTLIGLKF
-685 DPELVEVVDASESGK
+685 LNGK
-700 DASLIKM
+700 D
-707 AINMKIGKSVKDT
+707 GKY
-720 LTKLKFM
+720 
-727 NFEIIANK
+727 A
-735 PKYILDLDKILAI
+735 LDLDKILAI

-753 GLTFADGAILDI
+753 GLKGADSMILDI
-765 VDAFTSEDQDAYQEY
+765 VDAFTSEDQAAYQEY

-788 KISWQA
+788 KLSWKA
-794 SMDPAN
+794 NMGPAN
-800 FKASISG
+800 FTASING

-824 VQEGKDIALDAN
+824 VQDGQDITLDAN

-846 FTIEVERVLPN
+846 FTIKLERVLPN

-877 NPDPNPNPNPNPNP
+877 NPNPNPNPNP

-897 DNDHTIIIPPYEP
+897 DNDNTIIIPPYEP
-910 DKDDYNYRPRR
+910 DNRDEHSYIPRR
-921 PRTDKTDKTEEKKE
+921 PRTEKKE
-935 EKKEETTKT
+935 EKKEETKTIETNTKPI
-944 EEKTKEIETAK
+944 EKTKL
-955 PSPIEVADK
+955 SPIEVADK
-964 VLPVNFTDIVNERRR
+964 ALPVNFTDIVNEKRR

-1017 SRDKFINTSMSAK
+1017 SIDKFINTSMSAK
-1030 DIMMKDWYFNSV
+1030 DITMKDWYFNSV
-1042 KWAMTHGIVAGYPDG
+1042 KWAMTHGIVAGYSDG

-1117 VNQKG
+1117 LDQDGKLG
-1122 QNAFDK
+1122 YDK
-1128 GVSRADFAYAI
+1128 EVSRADFAYAI
-1139 DRIVE
+1139 DKIVE
-1144 FVLNN
+1144 FALNN

>member
-30 ANEAIVLNS
+30 ANEAIVLNC
-39 GDTKGENAD
+39 GDTSSENAD

-77 DAVNRAEDIEFTQE
+77 DAVNRAEDIKFTQE

-168 YVSQKLEAWEN
+168 YVSQKLEAWKN

-194 GNHDINNYDG
+194 GNHDINNHDG
-204 YNFTKYNAESDRAEL
+204 YNFTTYNKDTDTADL

-226 MFNAMYKSLY
+226 LFNSMYKSLY
-236 EGAKLYINSEEYN
+236 KDAELYINSEEYN
-249 SYMANHQGVVE
+249 SYMANHQGIAE

-351 LKEYLLNEWD
+351 LKEYLLNEWN
-361 EKCYDGKR
+361 ENCYDGKR

-421 KLNNAIATENPGH
+421 ELNNAIATENTGH

-448 TDLDGSQKNI
+448 TDSDGSQKNI

-464 AKGSV
+464 AKGTV
-469 INEDLLVGASGAIFT
+469 INKDLIVGASGAIFT

-524 EPVIISMLAEKVK
+524 DDKIIPKLKELVTAKDPNAS
-537 AMDERNNF
+537 F
-545 EAHIEDNDKLK
+545 EAHVDGDVLFIKTSFYKLDVSIKKDDLVNLIEGILTQVNDKLK
-556 LNAKIYYKLMG
+556 TE
-567 RDREIN
+567 D
-573 AKVTIT
+573 
-579 KDNLAKLVEELLT
+579 
-592 KINNKLKD
+592 
-600 EKLIKSYL
+600 LIKSYVQ
-608 EKLAGPLLEAKITE
+608 KLAGPLLRANITDA
-622 SVTIQDLAN
+622 VTVEKLAN

-636 HLAGNEKLSPE
+636 HLAGDEKLSSE
-647 IQDAYNKIEKD
+647 MQDALKKINDE
-658 GALGD
+658 GAIEN
-663 ILVQINGPLSEVV
+663 ILKQIQEPLSEIV
-676 DDFVDGLTY
+676 DDFTKDLKY
-685 DPELVEVVDASESGK
+685 NPKPSDAIDFSKMPTGGM
-700 DASLIKM
+700 IKGF
-707 AINMKIGKSVKDT
+707 ISMKIGSSIERT
-720 LTKLKFM
+720 LIGLKFL
-727 NFEIIANK
+727 NK
-735 PKYILDLDKILAI
+735 KDGKYLLDMDKILAI
-748 DAVQG
+748 GAVKG
-753 GLTFADGAILDI
+753 GLSLADGSILDI
-765 VDAFTSEDQDAYQEY
+765 VDAFTSEDQAAYQEY

-788 KISWQA
+788 QLSWKA
-794 SMDPAN
+794 KMDPAN
-800 FKASISG
+800 FTASING

-824 VQEGKDIALDAN
+824 VQDGQDIALDAN
-836 HSANFAYDKE
+836 HSANFGYDKE
-846 FTIEVERVLPN
+846 FTIKLERVFPN

-877 NPDPNPNPNPNPNP
+877 NPNPEPNPQPDPNPNP
-891 QPEPNP
+891 
-897 DNDHTIIIPPYEP
+897 DNDNTIIIPPYEP
-910 DKDDYNYRPRR
+910 DTRDEHSYRPRR
-921 PRTDKTDKTEEKKE
+921 PRTDKTED
-935 EKKEETTKT
+935 KKEETKTIETNTKPI
-944 EEKTKEIETAK
+944 EKTKL
-955 PSPIEVADK
+955 SPIEVADK
-964 VLPVNFTDIVNERRR
+964 VLPVNFTDIVNEKRR

-1017 SRDKFINTSMSAK
+1017 SRDKFINTNMSVK

-1083 NMPNVV
+1083 NMPNIV

-1103 RDAVIDVVRKGLLE
+1103 RDAVVSVVSKGLLE
-1117 VNQKG
+1117 VNKDG
-1122 QNAFDK
+1122 KDAFDK
-1128 GVSRADFAYAI
+1128 EVSRADFAYAI
-1139 DRIVE
+1139 DRIIE

>member
-18 FISPLNGVLAEN
+18 FISPLNGVIAEST
-30 ANEAIVLNS
+30 NEAIVLNS
-39 GDTKGENAD
+39 GETRSENAD
-48 EAIVLYGED
+48 EAIVLD
-57 ASSKTSNEAAELKS
+57 SDDTSIENANHSVTLS
-71 NPNNTS
+71 NLQNVK
-77 DAVNRAEDIEFTQE
+77 DAVNRAEDIKFTQE
-91 ISKGSVKISLMS
+91 QSEGDLRISIMS
-103 DTHVLPKELI
+103 DTHVLPTTLI
-113 ADNPAYTRAMHADRK
+113 AENDAYTRAMHSDRK

-135 IFDEAIRLA
+135 IFDEAINLVKN
-144 EENDSEIIMIPGDL
+144 NDSEIIMIAGDL

-168 YVSQKLEAWEN
+168 YVSSKLETWKK
-179 AREAKGKKAAYFVIP
+179 AREAQGKKAAYFVIP

-204 YNFTKYNAESDRAEL
+204 YDFTTYNKDTDTAEL
-219 AGLTTHT
+219 AGLTTHK
-226 MFNAMYKSLY
+226 MFNSMYSSLY
-236 EGAKLYINSEEYN
+236 EGAELYINSEEYKN
-249 SYMANHQGVVE
+249 YMSKYPNLEE

-265 SYAKHIDLAGSIEG
+265 SYAKHIDLENAPSG
-279 KSGLTVIGIDTSINT
+279 KSGLTVIGIDTTINT
-294 ADVTPNGED
+294 EDVTPDGRA
-303 SHITAGTMGESLYQ
+303 SHITAGTMGENLYQ
-317 WAKKQVIEA
+317 WAKKQIIEA

-411 VTYPCPIRHL
+411 VTYPCPIRHISL
-421 KLNNAIATENPGH
+421 KNAINTVDPEH
-434 DLDVKTELIKNVTY
+434 SLDVKTELIKNVTY
-448 TDLDGSQKNI
+448 TDSDGSQKNI

-464 AKGSV
+464 AKRNV
-469 INEDLLVGASGAIFT
+469 INKDLIVGASGAIFT

-489 NLSSDLSKSITG
+489 KISTDLSASITG
-501 LLESEP
+501 LLENEP
-507 DPAKR
+507 DPEKR
-512 HEKLSAY
+512 HAKLSEY
-519 LWDNL
+519 LWDHL
-524 EPVIISMLAEKVK
+524 DDKIIPKLKELVK
-537 AMDERNNF
+537 AKDPNATF
-545 EAHIEDNDKLK
+545 EAHVEGDVLFIKTSF
-556 LNAKIYYKLMG
+556 YKL
-567 RDREIN
+567 DVSIKKE
-573 AKVTIT
+573 
-579 KDNLAKLVEELLT
+579 NLVSLIEGILT
-592 KINNKLKD
+592 QVNDKLKD
-600 EKLIKSYL
+600 EKLIKSYVQ
-608 EKLAGPLLEAKITE
+608 KLAGPLLKAKITDT
-622 SVTIQDLAN
+622 VTVEELAN

-636 HLAGNEKLSPE
+636 HLAGDEKLSSE
-647 IQDAYNKIEKD
+647 MQYALKKINDEGAIENILKQIQE
-658 GALGD
+658 
-663 ILVQINGPLSEVV
+663 PLSEIV
-676 DDFVDGLTY
+676 DDFTKDLKY
-685 DPELVEVVDASESGK
+685 NPKPSDAIDFS
-700 DASLIKM
+700 KM
-707 AINMKIGKSVKDT
+707 PTGGIVKMGISMKIGSSVKST
-720 LTKLKFM
+720 LKGL
-727 NFEIIANK
+727 NFLNRK
-735 PKYILDLDKILAI
+735 NGKYTLDLDRILAI
-748 DAVQG
+748 DAVKG

-765 VDAFTSEDQDAYQEY
+765 VDAFTSEDQAAYQEY

-788 KISWQA
+788 KLSWR
-794 SMDPAN
+794 AN
-800 FKASISG
+800 LDKAEFTAAIVG
-807 NTISILSGGNDE
+807 NKITVLSTMKDA

-824 VQEGKDIALDAN
+824 LQDGQEIALDEN
-836 HSANFAYDKE
+836 HTANFAYDKE
-846 FTIEVERVLPN
+846 FTIKLERVLPN

-877 NPDPNPNPNPNPNP
+877 NPNPNPNPNP

-897 DNDHTIIIPPYEP
+897 DNDNTIIIPPYEP
-910 DKDDYNYRPRR
+910 DNRDEHSYRPRR
-921 PRTDKTDKTEEKKE
+921 PKTEKKE
-935 EKKEETTKT
+935 EKKEERKTIETNTKPI
-944 EEKTKEIETAK
+944 EKTKL
-955 PSPIEVADK
+955 SPIEVADK
-964 VLPVNFTDIVNERRR
+964 VLPVNFTDIVNEKRR

-1017 SRDKFINTSMSAK
+1017 SIDKFINTSMSAK
-1030 DIMMKDWYFNSV
+1030 DITMKDWYFNSV
-1042 KWAMTHGIVAGYPDG
+1042 KWAMTHGIVAGYSDG

-1117 VNQKG
+1117 LDQDGKLG
-1122 QNAFDK
+1122 YDK
-1128 GVSRADFAYAI
+1128 EVSRADFAYAI
-1139 DRIVE
+1139 DRIIE

>member
-10 LLLMAILM
+10 LLLMSILM
-18 FISPLNGVLAEN
+18 FISPLNGVIAEST
-30 ANEAIVLNS
+30 NEAIVLNS
-39 GDTKGENAD
+39 GDISSENAD

-57 ASSKTSNEAAELKS
+57 ASSKTSTEAAELKS
-71 NPNNTS
+71 NHSNTS
-77 DAVNRAEDIEFTQE
+77 DAVNRAEDIKFTQE

-103 DTHVLPKELI
+103 DIHVLPNELI

-144 EENDSEIIMIPGDL
+144 EVNDSEIIMIPGDL
-158 TKDGEKQSHE
+158 TKDGEVQSHK
-168 YVSQKLEAWEN
+168 YVSEKLEAWKSG
-179 AREAKGKKAAYFVIP
+179 REAQGKKAAYFVIP

-204 YNFTKYNAESDRAEL
+204 YDFTKYNKETDKAEL
-219 AGLTTHT
+219 AGLTTHK
-226 MFNAMYKSLY
+226 MFNEMYKSLY
-236 EGAKLYINSEEYN
+236 EGAELYINSEEYK

-265 SYAKHIDLAGSIEG
+265 SYAKHIDLDESIEG

-294 ADVTPNGED
+294 ADVTPNGKD
-303 SHITAGTMGESLYQ
+303 SHITAGTMGENLYQ

-351 LKEYLLNEWD
+351 LKEYLLNEWN
-361 EKCYDGKR
+361 KNSYDGKR

-391 IAKVVS
+391 IAKVKS
-397 KEGNTIYDI
+397 TQGNTIYDI

-421 KLNNAIATENPGH
+421 ELNNAIATEIPGH

-448 TDLDGSQKNI
+448 TDFDKKDTTIEN
-458 TDLTEF
+458 LTEF
-464 AKGSV
+464 AKGRV
-469 INEDLLVGASGAIFT
+469 INKDLIVGASGALFT

-524 EPVIISMLAEKVK
+524 EPVIIPMLADKVK
-537 AMDERNNF
+537 AMDERNTF

-592 KINNKLKD
+592 KINNKLKN

-608 EKLAGPLLEAKITE
+608 EKLAGPLLEANITE
-622 SVTIQDLAN
+622 GVTIQDLAN

-663 ILVQINGPLSEVV
+663 ILVQLNGPLSEVV

-685 DPELVEVVDASESGK
+685 DPELVDVVDASESGK

-727 NFEIIANK
+727 NFEITADGT
-735 PKYILDLDKILAI
+735 KYVLDIDKILAI
-748 DAVQG
+748 DAVKG

-765 VDAFTSEDQDAYQEY
+765 VDAFTSEDQDAYKEY
-780 SYKEDNNT
+780 SYKEDNKT
-788 KISWQA
+788 KLSWEA
-794 SMDPAN
+794 NMNPAN
-800 FKASISG
+800 FTASING
-807 NTISILSGGNDE
+807 NTISILSGGDDE

-824 VQEGKDIALDAN
+824 VQDEKDIALDEN

-846 FTIEVERVLPN
+846 FTIELERKID
-857 GYTLNYTSNNV
+857 GEYTQKFTSNKV
-868 LIKENTIEP
+868 LINNSGVEPEP
-877 NPDPNPNPNPNPNP
+877 NPTP

-897 DNDHTIIIPPYEP
+897 DKDNTIIIPPYEP
-910 DKDDYNYRPRR
+910 DNRDEHSYRPRR
-921 PRTDKTDKTEEKKE
+921 PRTDKTDKTE

-979 DAIINLASRGVLAGI
+979 DAIINLASRGVLAGMS
-994 KKDKFMPNTT
+994 KDKFMPNTT

-1083 NMPNVV
+1083 NMPNIV
-1089 DVDYSA
+1089 DVDYST

-1117 VNQKG
+1117 VDQDGKFG
-1122 QNAFDK
+1122 YDK
-1128 GVSRADFAYAI
+1128 EVSRADFAYAI
-1139 DRIVE
+1139 DKIVE
-1144 FVLNN
+1144 FALNN

>member
-10 LLLMAILM
+10 LLLMSILM
-18 FISPLNGVLAEN
+18 FISPLNGVIAEST
-30 ANEAIVLNS
+30 NEAIVLNS
-39 GDTKGENAD
+39 GDTISENAD

-57 ASSKTSNEAAELKS
+57 ASSKTSNEVAELKS

-77 DAVNRAEDIEFTQE
+77 DAVNRAEDIKFTQE

-103 DTHVLPKELI
+103 DIHVLPNELI

-144 EENDSEIIMIPGDL
+144 EVNDSEIIMIPGDL
-158 TKDGEKQSHE
+158 TKDGEVQSHK
-168 YVSQKLEAWEN
+168 YVSEKLEAWKSG
-179 AREAKGKKAAYFVIP
+179 REAQGKKAAYFVIP

-204 YNFTKYNAESDRAEL
+204 YDFTTYNKDTDTAKL

-226 MFNAMYKSLY
+226 MFNSMYKSLY
-236 EGAKLYINSEEYN
+236 KDAELYINSEEYN
-249 SYMANHQGVVE
+249 SYMANHQGVAE

-294 ADVTPNGED
+294 ADVTPNGKD
-303 SHITAGTMGESLYQ
+303 SHITAGTMGENLYQ

-351 LKEYLLNEWD
+351 LKEYLLNEWN
-361 EKCYDGKR
+361 KNSYDGKR

-391 IAKVVS
+391 IAKVKS
-397 KEGNTIYDI
+397 TQGNTIYDI

-421 KLNNAIATENPGH
+421 ELNNLIATEIPEH

-448 TDLDGSQKNI
+448 TDFDKKDTTIEN
-458 TDLTEF
+458 LTEF
-464 AKGSV
+464 AKGTV
-469 INEDLLVGASGAIFT
+469 INKDLIVGASGAIFT

-524 EPVIISMLAEKVK
+524 EPVIIPMLAEKVK
-537 AMDERNNF
+537 AMDERNTF

-556 LNAKIYYKLMG
+556 VNAKVYLVIMK
-567 RDREIN
+567 REQEIN
-573 AKVTIT
+573 AELTIT
-579 KDNLAKLVEELLT
+579 KENLSKLVEELLT
-592 KINNKLKD
+592 KINNKLNDK
-600 EKLIKSYL
+600 ELLKGYV
-608 EKLAGPLLEAKITE
+608 EKLAGPLLEAQVTE
-622 SVTIQDLAN
+622 KVTVQDLAN

-647 IQDAYNKIEKD
+647 IQEAYNKIEKD

-663 ILVQINGPLSEVV
+663 ILKQINGPLSEVV

-685 DPELVEVVDASESGK
+685 DPKFVEVVNPSGSQ
-700 DASLIKM
+700 ASLIKM
-707 AINMKIGKSVKDT
+707 GINSKIGNSIKDT
-720 LTKLKFM
+720 LLKLKFM
-727 NFEIIANK
+727 KFDITADGI
-735 PKYILDLDKILAI
+735 KYVLDMDKILVI
-748 DAVQG
+748 DAVKG
-753 GLTFADGAILDI
+753 GLSLADKSILDI
-765 VDAFTSEDQDAYQEY
+765 VDAFTSEDQDAYKEY
-780 SYKEDNNT
+780 SYKEDNNA
-788 KISWQA
+788 KLSWKA
-794 SMDPAN
+794 NIGPAN
-800 FKASISG
+800 FTASING
-807 NTISILSGGNDE
+807 DTISISSGGNDE

-824 VQEGKDIALDAN
+824 VQDGKDIALDEN

-846 FTIEVERVLPN
+846 FTIKLERVLPN

-877 NPDPNPNPNPNPNP
+877 NPNP
-891 QPEPNP
+891 QPEPQPQPEPKPEPKP
-897 DNDHTIIIPPYEP
+897 DNRDEHI
-910 DKDDYNYRPRR
+910 YRPRR
-921 PRTDKTDKTEEKKE
+921 PRAEKKE
-935 EKKEETTKT
+935 DNKEETKTIETNTKPI
-944 EEKTKEIETAK
+944 EKTKL
-955 PSPIEVADK
+955 SPIEVADK

-1030 DIMMKDWYFNSV
+1030 DITMKDWYFNSV

-1083 NMPNVV
+1083 NMPNIV

-1103 RDAVIDVVRKGLLE
+1103 RDAVIDAVRKGLLE
-1117 VNQKG
+1117 VGQKG

-1139 DRIVE
+1139 DKIVE
-1144 FVLNN
+1144 FALNN

>member
-18 FISPLNGVLAEN
+18 FISPLNGVIAEN

-39 GDTKGENAD
+39 GDTSSENAD

-57 ASSKTSNEAAELKS
+57 ASLKTSTEAAELKS

-77 DAVNRAEDIEFTQE
+77 DAVNRAEDIKFTQE

-144 EENDSEIIMIPGDL
+144 EDNDSEIIMIPGDL

-168 YVSQKLEAWEN
+168 YVSSKLEEWKSK
-179 AREAKGKKAAYFVIP
+179 REASGKKAAYFVIP

-204 YNFTKYNAESDRAEL
+204 YDFTKYNKSNDTAEL

-226 MFNAMYKSLY
+226 MFNSMYKSLY

-249 SYMANHQGVVE
+249 SYMANHKGVAE

-265 SYAKHIDLAGSIEG
+265 SYAKHIDLAESIEG

-294 ADVTPNGED
+294 EDVTPDGRA
-303 SHITAGTMGESLYQ
+303 SHITAGTMGENLYK

-421 KLNNAIATENPGH
+421 ELNNAIATENPGH

-448 TDLDGSQKNI
+448 TDFDKQDTKIEN
-458 TDLTEF
+458 LTEF
-464 AKGSV
+464 AKGTV
-469 INEDLLVGASGAIFT
+469 INKDLIVGASGAIFT

-524 EPVIISMLAEKVK
+524 EPVIIPMLAEKVK

-600 EKLIKSYL
+600 KKLIKSYL
-608 EKLAGPLLEAKITE
+608 EKLAGPLLDAKITE
-622 SVTIQDLAN
+622 NVTVQDLAN

-658 GALGD
+658 GALKD

-676 DDFVDGLTY
+676 DNFVDGLDY
-685 DPELVEVVDASESGK
+685 DPELVEVLDTSESGK

-727 NFEIIANK
+727 KFDITADGAKNV
-735 PKYILDLDKILAI
+735 LDLDKILAI
-748 DAVQG
+748 EAVQG
-753 GLTFADGAILDI
+753 GLSLADKSILDI
-765 VDAFTSEDQDAYQEY
+765 VDAFTSEDQAAYQEY

-788 KISWQA
+788 KLSWEA
-794 SMDPAN
+794 NIGPAN
-800 FKASISG
+800 FTASING
-807 NTISILSGGNDE
+807 DTISILSSGNDE

-877 NPDPNPNPNPNPNP
+877 NPDPNPNPNPNP

-910 DKDDYNYRPRR
+910 DNGDEDNYRPRR
-921 PRTDKTDKTEEKKE
+921 PRAEKKE
-935 EKKEETTKT
+935 DNKEETKTIETNTKPI
-944 EEKTKEIETAK
+944 EKTKL
-955 PSPIEVADK
+955 SPIEVADK

-1017 SRDKFINTSMSAK
+1017 SRDKFINTSMSTK

-1042 KWAMTHGIVAGYPDG
+1042 KWAMKHGIVAGYPDG

-1083 NMPNVV
+1083 NMPNTV
-1089 DVDYSA
+1089 DVDYST

-1103 RDAVIDVVRKGLLE
+1103 HDAVIDVVRKGLLE
-1117 VNQKG
+1117 VDRDGKFG
-1122 QNAFDK
+1122 YDK
-1128 GVSRADFAYAI
+1128 EVSRADFAYAI
-1139 DRIVE
+1139 DKIVE
-1144 FVLNN
+1144 FALNN

>member
-10 LLLMAILM
+10 LLLMSILM
-18 FISPLNGVLAEN
+18 FISPLNGVIAEST
-30 ANEAIVLNS
+30 NEAIVLNS
-39 GDTKGENAD
+39 GDTISENAD

-57 ASSKTSNEAAELKS
+57 ASSKTSTEVVELKS
-71 NPNNTS
+71 NHSNTS
-77 DAVNRAEDIEFTQE
+77 DAVNRAEDIKFTQE

-103 DTHVLPKELI
+103 DIHVLPKELI

-144 EENDSEIIMIPGDL
+144 EVNDSEIIMIPGDL
-158 TKDGEKQSHE
+158 TKDGEVQSHK
-168 YVSQKLEAWEN
+168 YVSEKLEAWKSG
-179 AREAKGKKAAYFVIP
+179 REAQGKKAAYFVIP

-204 YNFTKYNAESDRAEL
+204 YDFTKYNKETDKAEL
-219 AGLTTHT
+219 AGLTTHK
-226 MFNAMYKSLY
+226 MFNEMYKSLY
-236 EGAKLYINSEEYN
+236 EGAELYINSEEYK

-294 ADVTPNGED
+294 ADVTPNGKD
-303 SHITAGTMGESLYQ
+303 SHITAGTMGESLYE

-351 LKEYLLNEWD
+351 LKEYLLNEWN
-361 EKCYDGKR
+361 ENSYDGKR

-391 IAKVVS
+391 IAKIVS
-397 KEGNTIYDI
+397 REGNTIYDI

-421 KLNNAIATENPGH
+421 ELNNAIATENPGH

-448 TDLDGSQKNI
+448 TDFDKQDTKIEN
-458 TDLTEF
+458 LTEF
-464 AKGSV
+464 AKGTV
-469 INEDLLVGASGAIFT
+469 INKDLIVGASGAIFT

-524 EPVIISMLAEKVK
+524 EPVIIPMLAEKVK

-600 EKLIKSYL
+600 KKLIKSYL
-608 EKLAGPLLEAKITE
+608 EKLAGPLLDAKITE
-622 SVTIQDLAN
+622 NVTVQDLAN

-658 GALGD
+658 GALKD

-676 DDFVDGLTY
+676 DNFVDGLDY
-685 DPELVEVVDASESGK
+685 DPELVEVLDTSESGK

-727 NFEIIANK
+727 KFDITADGAKNV
-735 PKYILDLDKILAI
+735 LDLDKILAI
-748 DAVQG
+748 EAVQG
-753 GLTFADGAILDI
+753 GLSLADKSILDI
-765 VDAFTSEDQDAYQEY
+765 VDAFTSEDQAAYQEY

-788 KISWQA
+788 KLSWEA
-794 SMDPAN
+794 NIGPAN
-800 FKASISG
+800 FTASING
-807 NTISILSGGNDE
+807 DTISILSSGNDE

-877 NPDPNPNPNPNPNP
+877 NPDPNPNPNP

-921 PRTDKTDKTEEKKE
+921 PITDKTDKTE

-944 EEKTKEIETAK
+944 EEKTKEIETSK

-964 VLPVNFTDIVNERRR
+964 VLTVNFTDIVNERRR

-1030 DIMMKDWYFNSV
+1030 DITVKDWYFNSV

-1083 NMPNVV
+1083 NMPNTV

-1139 DRIVE
+1139 DKIVE
-1144 FVLNN
+1144 FALNN

>member
-18 FISPLNGVLAEN
+18 FISPLNGVIAEN

-39 GDTKGENAD
+39 GDTSSENAD
-48 EAIVLYGED
+48 EAIVLFGED
-57 ASSKTSNEAAELKS
+57 ASSKTSNEVAELKS

-77 DAVNRAEDIEFTQE
+77 DAVNRAEDIKFTQE

-103 DTHVLPKELI
+103 DIHVLPNELI

-144 EENDSEIIMIPGDL
+144 EVNDSEIIMIPGDL
-158 TKDGEKQSHE
+158 TKDGEVQSHK
-168 YVSQKLEAWEN
+168 YVSEKLEAWKSG
-179 AREAKGKKAAYFVIP
+179 REAQGKKAAYFVIP

-204 YNFTKYNAESDRAEL
+204 YDFTTYNKDTDTAKL

-226 MFNAMYKSLY
+226 MFNSMYKSLY
-236 EGAKLYINSEEYN
+236 EDAELYINSEEYK
-249 SYMANHQGVVE
+249 SYMASHQDVAE

-303 SHITAGTMGESLYQ
+303 SHITAGTMGENLYQ

-326 KKRNDVVFLLS
+326 KKRNDVVFLIS
-337 HHGYIPHFV
+337 HHGYILHFV

-391 IAKVVS
+391 IAKLVS
-397 KEGNTIYDI
+397 RDGNTIYDI

-421 KLNNAIATENPGH
+421 ELNNAIATENPGH

-448 TDLDGSQKNI
+448 TDSDGSQKNI

-464 AKGSV
+464 AKGTV
-469 INEDLLVGASGAIFT
+469 INKDLIVGASGAIFT

-501 LLESEP
+501 LLEKGVSPE
-507 DPAKR
+507 DS
-512 HEKLSAY
+512 HQKLSDY
-519 LWDNL
+519 LWENL
-524 EPVIISMLAEKVK
+524 EPVLIP
-537 AMDERNNF
+537 
-545 EAHIEDNDKLK
+545 
-556 LNAKIYYKLMG
+556 
-567 RDREIN
+567 
-573 AKVTIT
+573 
-579 KDNLAKLVEELLT
+579 
-592 KINNKLKD
+592 KLKD
-600 EKLIKSYL
+600 MVLKMNPKNELEATIEDDRLKLKAKVSGINLGASVSKEDLCNFVESLLMQLEAKLKDQEKLKGYV
-608 EKLAGPLLEAKITE
+608 EKLAGPLLEANITDD
-622 SVTIQDLAN
+622 VTVEKLAN
-631 YAYLS
+631 FAYLS
-636 HLAGNEKLSPE
+636 HLAGDERMSKEMKEALDKLSSSNSEESVVLGIIKQVQEPIAE
-647 IQDAYNKIEKD
+647 VLNDLIKGIKYEPVPADMIDLKDSGVWEPLATALLKEKIGDSIEATLIGLQYTKD
-658 GALGD
+658 G
-663 ILVQINGPLSEVV
+663 N
-676 DDFVDGLTY
+676 
-685 DPELVEVVDASESGK
+685 K
-700 DASLIKM
+700 DEADTSKLIDKLISIE
-707 AINMKIGKSVKDT
+707 AIKDKTKS
-720 LTKLKFM
+720 
-727 NFEIIANK
+727 
-735 PKYILDLDKILAI
+735 LDLL
-748 DAVQG
+748 
-753 GLTFADGAILDI
+753 ILDI
-765 VDAFTSEDQDAYQEY
+765 VDAFTSEDQAAYQEY

-788 KISWQA
+788 KLSWKA
-794 SMDPAN
+794 KMDPAN
-800 FKASISG
+800 FTASING
-807 NTISILSGGNDE
+807 TKISILSGGNDE

-824 VQEGKDIALDAN
+824 VQDGKDIALDEN
-836 HSANFAYDKE
+836 HSASFAYDKE
-846 FTIEVERVLPN
+846 FTIKLERVLPN

-877 NPDPNPNPNPNPNP
+877 NPNPNPN
-891 QPEPNP
+891 PEPNP

-935 EKKEETTKT
+935 ETKT
-944 EEKTKEIETAK
+944 IETNTKPIEKTKL
-955 PSPIEVADK
+955 SPIEVADK

-1017 SRDKFINTSMSAK
+1017 SKDKFINTSMSAK

-1117 VNQKG
+1117 VGQKG

-1139 DRIVE
+1139 DKIVE
-1144 FVLNN
+1144 FALNN

>member
-10 LLLMAILM
+10 LLLMSILM
-18 FISPLNGVLAEN
+18 FISPFNGVIAEN

-39 GDTKGENAD
+39 GDISSENAD

-57 ASSKTSNEAAELKS
+57 ASSKTSNEVAELKS

-77 DAVNRAEDIEFTQE
+77 DAVNRAEDIKFTQE

-103 DTHVLPKELI
+103 DIHVLPNELI

-144 EENDSEIIMIPGDL
+144 EVNDSEIIMIPGDL
-158 TKDGEKQSHE
+158 TKDGEVQSHK
-168 YVSQKLEAWEN
+168 YVSEKLEAWKSG
-179 AREAKGKKAAYFVIP
+179 REAQGKKAAYFVIP

-204 YNFTKYNAESDRAEL
+204 YDFTTYNKDTETAKL

-226 MFNAMYKSLY
+226 MFNSMYKSLY
-236 EGAKLYINSEEYN
+236 KDAELYINSEEYN
-249 SYMANHQGVVE
+249 SYMANHQGVAE

-265 SYAKHIDLAGSIEG
+265 SYAKHIDLDESIEG

-294 ADVTPNGED
+294 ADVTPNGKD
-303 SHITAGTMGESLYQ
+303 SHITAGTMGENLYQ

-351 LKEYLLNEWD
+351 LKEYLLNEWN
-361 EKCYDGKR
+361 KNSYDGKR

-391 IAKVVS
+391 IAKVKS
-397 KEGNTIYDI
+397 TQGNTIYDI

-421 KLNNAIATENPGH
+421 ELNNAIATEIPEH

-448 TDLDGSQKNI
+448 TDFDKKDTTIEN
-458 TDLTEF
+458 LTEF
-464 AKGSV
+464 AKGTV
-469 INEDLLVGASGAIFT
+469 INKDLIVGASGAIFT

-489 NLSSDLSKSITG
+489 NLSRDLSKSITG
-501 LLESEP
+501 LLEKGVSPE
-507 DPAKR
+507 DS
-512 HEKLSAY
+512 HQKLSDY
-519 LWDNL
+519 LWNNL
-524 EPVIISMLAEKVK
+524 EPVLIP
-537 AMDERNNF
+537 
-545 EAHIEDNDKLK
+545 
-556 LNAKIYYKLMG
+556 
-567 RDREIN
+567 
-573 AKVTIT
+573 
-579 KDNLAKLVEELLT
+579 
-592 KINNKLKD
+592 KLKD
-600 EKLIKSYL
+600 MVLKMNPKNELEATIEDDRLKLKAKVSGINLGASVSKEDLCNFVESLLMQLEAKLKDQEKLKGYV
-608 EKLAGPLLEAKITE
+608 EKLAGPLLEANITDD
-622 SVTIQDLAN
+622 VTVEKLAN
-631 YAYLS
+631 FAYLS
-636 HLAGNEKLSPE
+636 HLAGDERMSKEMKEALDKLSSSNSEESVVLGIIKQVQEPIAE
-647 IQDAYNKIEKD
+647 VLNDLIKGIKYEPVPADMIDLKDSGAWEPLATALLKEKIGDSIEATLIGLQYTKD
-658 GALGD
+658 G
-663 ILVQINGPLSEVV
+663 N
-676 DDFVDGLTY
+676 
-685 DPELVEVVDASESGK
+685 K
-700 DASLIKM
+700 DEADTSKLIDKLISIE
-707 AINMKIGKSVKDT
+707 AIKDKTKS
-720 LTKLKFM
+720 
-727 NFEIIANK
+727 
-735 PKYILDLDKILAI
+735 LDLL
-748 DAVQG
+748 
-753 GLTFADGAILDI
+753 ILDI
-765 VDAFTSEDQDAYQEY
+765 VDAFTSEDQAAYQEY

-788 KISWQA
+788 KLSWKA
-794 SMDPAN
+794 NMEPAN
-800 FKASISG
+800 FTASING
-807 NTISILSGGNDE
+807 TKISILSGGNDE

-824 VQEGKDIALDAN
+824 VQDEKDIALDEN

-846 FTIEVERVLPN
+846 FTIELERKID
-857 GYTLNYTSNNV
+857 GEYTQKFTSNKV
-868 LIKENTIEP
+868 LINNSGVEPEP
-877 NPDPNPNPNPNPNP
+877 NPGPNPEPK
-891 QPEPNP
+891 PEPNP
-897 DNDHTIIIPPYEP
+897 DNDNTTPYEP
-910 DKDDYNYRPRR
+910 DNRDEHNYRPRR
-921 PRTDKTDKTEEKKE
+921 PRAEKKE
-935 EKKEETTKT
+935 EKKEETKTIETNTKPI
-944 EEKTKEIETAK
+944 EKTKL
-955 PSPIEVADK
+955 SPIEVADK

-1030 DIMMKDWYFNSV
+1030 DITMKDWYFNSV

-1083 NMPNVV
+1083 NMPNIV
-1089 DVDYSA
+1089 DVDYST

-1103 RDAVIDVVRKGLLE
+1103 HDAVIDVVRKGLLE
-1117 VNQKG
+1117 VDQDGKFG
-1122 QNAFDK
+1122 YDK
-1128 GVSRADFAYAI
+1128 EVSRADFAYAI
-1139 DRIVE
+1139 DKIVE
-1144 FVLNN
+1144 FALNN

>member
-18 FISPLNGVLAEN
+18 FISPLNGVIAEN
-30 ANEAIVLNS
+30 ANEAIILES
-39 GDTKGENAD
+39 GDTSSENAD
-48 EAIVLYGED
+48 EAIVLFGED
-57 ASSKTSNEAAELKS
+57 ASSKTSNEGAELKS
-71 NPNNTS
+71 NPSSSS
-77 DAVNRAEDIEFTQE
+77 DAVNRAEDIKFTQE
-91 ISKGSVKISLMS
+91 VSEGRVKISLMS

-144 EENDSEIIMIPGDL
+144 EVNDSEIIMIPGDL

-168 YVSQKLEAWEN
+168 YVSSKLEAWKSG
-179 AREAKGKKAAYFVIP
+179 REAQGKKAAYFVIP
-194 GNHDINNYDG
+194 GNHDINNCDG
-204 YNFTKYNAESDRAEL
+204 YDFTKYNADTDKAEL

-226 MFNAMYKSLY
+226 MFNSMYKSLY
-236 EGAKLYINSEEYN
+236 EGAELYINSEEYK
-249 SYMANHQGVVE
+249 SYMANHQGVAE

-303 SHITAGTMGESLYQ
+303 SHITAGTMGAKLYQ

-351 LKEYLLNEWD
+351 LKEYLLNEWN
-361 EKCYDGKR
+361 ENCYDGKR

-391 IAKVVS
+391 IARLVS
-397 KEGNTIYDI
+397 RDGNTIYDI

-421 KLNNAIATENPGH
+421 ELNNLIATENPGH
-434 DLDVKTELIKNVTY
+434 DLDVKTDYIKNITY
-448 TDLDGSQKNI
+448 TDSDGSQKNI

-469 INEDLLVGASGAIFT
+469 INEDLLVGASGALFT

-489 NLSSDLSKSITG
+489 NLSGDLSKSITG
-501 LLESEP
+501 LIENEP

-524 EPVIISMLAEKVK
+524 EPVIIPMLAEKVK
-537 AMDERNNF
+537 EMDERNTF

-600 EKLIKSYL
+600 EDLLKGYVK
-608 EKLAGPLLEAKITE
+608 KLAGPLLKAK
-622 SVTIQDLAN
+622 VTDKVTVQDLAN

-636 HLAGNEKLSPE
+636 HLAGNEKLSTE
-647 IQDAYNKIEKD
+647 IQEAYNKIEKD

-663 ILVQINGPLSEVV
+663 ILRQVNGPLSEVV
-676 DDFVDGLTY
+676 DNFVDGLDY
-685 DPELVEVVDASESGK
+685 DPELVEVLDTSESGK
-700 DASLIKM
+700 DALLIKM

-727 NFEIIANK
+727 KFDITADGAKNV
-735 PKYILDLDKILAI
+735 LDLDKILAI
-748 DAVQG
+748 EAVQG
-753 GLTFADGAILDI
+753 GLSLADKSILDI
-765 VDAFTSEDQDAYQEY
+765 VDAFTSEDQAAYQEY

-800 FKASISG
+800 FTASING
-807 NTISILSGGNDE
+807 NTISILSDGNDE

-846 FTIEVERVLPN
+846 FTIKLERVLPN

-877 NPDPNPNPNPNPNP
+877 NPDPNPDPNPNP

-935 EKKEETTKT
+935 ETTKT
-944 EEKTKEIETAK
+944 EEKTKEIEIAK

-964 VLPVNFTDIVNERRR
+964 ILPVNFTDIVNERRR

-1030 DIMMKDWYFNSV
+1030 DITMKDWYFNSV

-1083 NMPNVV
+1083 NMPNIV

-1117 VNQKG
+1117 VGQKG

-1139 DRIVE
+1139 DKIVE
-1144 FVLNN
+1144 FALNN

>member
-18 FISPLNGVLAEN
+18 FISPLNGVIAEN

-39 GDTKGENAD
+39 GDTSSENAD

-77 DAVNRAEDIEFTQE
+77 DAVNRAEDIKFTQE

-144 EENDSEIIMIPGDL
+144 EVNDSEIIMIPGDL
-158 TKDGEKQSHE
+158 TKDGEEQSHK
-168 YVSQKLEAWEN
+168 YVSDKLEAWKSG
-179 AREAKGKKAAYFVIP
+179 REAQGKKAAYFVIP

-204 YNFTKYNAESDRAEL
+204 YNFTKYNKDTDTAPL

-226 MFNAMYKSLY
+226 MFNSMYKSLY
-236 EGAKLYINSEEYN
+236 EGAELYINSEEYR
-249 SYMANHQGVVE
+249 SYMANHQGVAE

-294 ADVTPNGED
+294 ADVTPNKEN
-303 SHITAGTMGESLYQ
+303 SHITAGTMGENLYQ

-351 LKEYLLNEWD
+351 LKEYLLNEWND
-361 EKCYDGKR
+361 NCYDGKR

-391 IAKVVS
+391 IAKIKS
-397 KEGNTIYDI
+397 SNGKTIYDI

-421 KLNNAIATENPGH
+421 VLKNAIATENPGH
-434 DLDVKTELIKNVTY
+434 DLDVKTDYIKKITY
-448 TDLDGSQKNI
+448 TDIDKNETTI
-458 TDLTEF
+458 EDLTEF
-464 AKGSV
+464 AKSSV
-469 INEDLLVGASGAIFT
+469 INEDLLVGASGALFT

-489 NLSSDLSKSITG
+489 NLSGNLSASITN
-501 LLESEP
+501 LLESEA

-512 HEKLSAY
+512 HEKLSEY

-524 EPVIISMLAEKVK
+524 DNIIDMLTQKVTEMNEK
-537 AMDERNNF
+537 NTF
-545 EAHIEDNDKLK
+545 EAHKEEDKLK
-556 LNAKIYYKLMG
+556 
-567 RDREIN
+567 IN
-573 AKVTIT
+573 AKVYYKVFGKERSVDAKITIT
-579 KDNLAKLVEELLT
+579 KDNLSSLVEDLLT
-592 KINNKLKD
+592 KINNKLNDKNLL
-600 EKLIKSYL
+600 KGYV
-608 EKLAGPLLEAKITE
+608 EKLAGPLLKAQ
-622 SVTIQDLAN
+622 VTDDVTVQDLAN

-636 HLAGNEKLSPE
+636 HLAGNEELSPE
-647 IQDAYNKIEKD
+647 IKEAYNKIETY
-658 GALGD
+658 GAIGD
-663 ILVQINGPLSEVV
+663 ILKQINGPLSEVV

-685 DPELVEVVDASESGK
+685 DPKLVEVLDASESGSQ
-700 DASLIKM
+700 ANVIKM
-707 AINMKIGKSVKDT
+707 AINKKIGDSVKDT

-735 PKYILDLDKILAI
+735 PKYVLDLDKILAI
-748 DAVQG
+748 EAVKG
-753 GLTFADGAILDI
+753 GLSLADKSILDI
-765 VDAFTSEDQDAYQEY
+765 VDAFTSEDQAAYQEY
-780 SYKEDNNT
+780 SYKEDNKT
-788 KISWQA
+788 KLFWEA
-794 SMDPAN
+794 NMDPAN
-800 FKASISG
+800 FTASING
-807 NTISILSGGNDE
+807 NTISISSGDNYE
-819 YTGKL
+819 YSGKL
-824 VQEGKDIALDAN
+824 IQDGQDIDLDDN
-836 HSANFAYDKE
+836 HSAIFDYDKV
-846 FTIEVERVLPN
+846 FTIEIERKID
-857 GYTLNYTSNNV
+857 GEYTQKFTSNKV
-868 LIKENTIEP
+868 LINKSEVEP
-877 NPDPNPNPNPNPNP
+877 NPDPNPEPNP
-891 QPEPNP
+891 QPNPQPNPNP
-897 DNDHTIIIPPYEP
+897 DNDNTIIIPPYKP
-910 DKDDYNYRPRR
+910 DTRDDYNYRPRR
-921 PRTDKTDKTEEKKE
+921 PRTDKKEDKKE
-935 EKKEETTKT
+935 EAPKT
-944 EEKTKEIETAK
+944 EEKTEEIKTAK
-955 PSPIEVADK
+955 ISPIEVADK
-964 VLPVNFTDIVNERRR
+964 VLPVNFTDIVNERRA
-979 DAIINLASRGVLAGI
+979 DAIINLASRGVLAGMS
-994 KKDKFMPNTT
+994 KDKFMPDTT

-1030 DIMMKDWYFNSV
+1030 DITVKDWYFNSV
-1042 KWAMTHGIVAGYPDG
+1042 KWAMTHSIVAGYPDG

-1103 RDAVIDVVRKGLLE
+1103 HDAVIDVVRKGLLE
-1117 VNQKG
+1117 VG
-1122 QNAFDK
+1122 QDGKLGYDK
-1128 GVSRADFAYAI
+1128 EVSRADFAYAI
-1139 DRIVE
+1139 DKIVE
-1144 FVLNN
+1144 FALNN

>member
-10 LLLMAILM
+10 LLLMSILM
-18 FISPLNGVLAEN
+18 FISPLNGVIAEST
-30 ANEAIVLNS
+30 NEAIVLNS
-39 GDTKGENAD
+39 GDTISENAD

-57 ASSKTSNEAAELKS
+57 ASSKTSNEVAELKS

-77 DAVNRAEDIEFTQE
+77 DAVNRAEDIKFTQE

-103 DTHVLPKELI
+103 DIHVLPKELI

-144 EENDSEIIMIPGDL
+144 EVNDSEIIMIPGDL

-168 YVSQKLEAWEN
+168 YVSSKLEAWKSG
-179 AREAKGKKAAYFVIP
+179 REAQGKKAAYFVIP
-194 GNHDINNYDG
+194 GNHDINNCDG
-204 YNFTKYNAESDRAEL
+204 YDFTKYNADTDKAEL

-226 MFNAMYKSLY
+226 MFNSMYKSLY
-236 EGAKLYINSEEYN
+236 EGAELYINSEEYK
-249 SYMANHQGVVE
+249 SYMANHQGVAE

-303 SHITAGTMGESLYQ
+303 SHITAGTMGAKLYQ

-351 LKEYLLNEWD
+351 LKEYLLNEWN
-361 EKCYDGKR
+361 ENCYDGKR

-391 IAKVVS
+391 IARLVS
-397 KEGNTIYDI
+397 RDGNTIYDI

-421 KLNNAIATENPGH
+421 ELNNLIATENPGH
-434 DLDVKTELIKNVTY
+434 DLDVKTDYIKNITY
-448 TDLDGSQKNI
+448 TDSDGSQKNI

-464 AKGSV
+464 AKGSA
-469 INEDLLVGASGAIFT
+469 INEDLLVGASGALFT

-489 NLSSDLSKSITG
+489 NLSGDLSKSITG
-501 LLESEP
+501 LIENEP

-524 EPVIISMLAEKVK
+524 EPVIIPMLAEKVK
-537 AMDERNNF
+537 EMDERNTF

-600 EKLIKSYL
+600 EDLLKGYVK
-608 EKLAGPLLEAKITE
+608 KLAGPLLKAK
-622 SVTIQDLAN
+622 VTDKVTVQDLAN

-636 HLAGNEKLSPE
+636 HLAGNEKLSTE
-647 IQDAYNKIEKD
+647 IQEAYNKIEKD

-663 ILVQINGPLSEVV
+663 ILRQVNGPLSEVV
-676 DDFVDGLTY
+676 DNFVDGLDY
-685 DPELVEVVDASESGK
+685 DPELVEVLDTSESGK

-727 NFEIIANK
+727 KFDITADGAKNV
-735 PKYILDLDKILAI
+735 LDLDKILAI
-748 DAVQG
+748 EAVQG
-753 GLTFADGAILDI
+753 GLSLADKSILDI
-765 VDAFTSEDQDAYQEY
+765 VDAFTSEDQAAYQEY

-788 KISWQA
+788 KLSWQA

-800 FKASISG
+800 FTASING
-807 NTISILSGGNDE
+807 DTISISSGGNDE

-824 VQEGKDIALDAN
+824 VQDGKDIALDEN
-836 HSANFAYDKE
+836 HSASFAYDKE
-846 FTIEVERVLPN
+846 FTIKLERVLPN

-877 NPDPNPNPNPNPNP
+877 NPNPNPN
-891 QPEPNP
+891 PEPNP

-935 EKKEETTKT
+935 ETKT
-944 EEKTKEIETAK
+944 IETNTKPIEKTKL
-955 PSPIEVADK
+955 SPIEVADK

-979 DAIINLASRGVLAGI
+979 DAIINLASRGVLAGMS
-994 KKDKFMPNTT
+994 KDKFMPNTT

-1083 NMPNVV
+1083 NMPNIV
-1089 DVDYSA
+1089 DVDYST

-1117 VNQKG
+1117 VDQDGKFG
-1122 QNAFDK
+1122 YYK
-1128 GVSRADFAYAI
+1128 EVSRADFAYAI
-1139 DRIVE
+1139 DKIVE
-1144 FVLNN
+1144 FALNN

>member
-1 MKNLFKRTL
+1 MS
-10 LLLMAILM
+10 ILM
-18 FISPLNGVLAEN
+18 FISPLNGVIAEST
-30 ANEAIVLNS
+30 NEAIVLNS
-39 GDTKGENAD
+39 GDTISENAD

-57 ASSKTSNEAAELKS
+57 ASSKTSNEVAELKS

-77 DAVNRAEDIEFTQE
+77 DAVNRAEDIKFTQE

-103 DTHVLPKELI
+103 DIHVLPNELI

-144 EENDSEIIMIPGDL
+144 EDNDSEIIMIPGDL

-168 YVSQKLEAWEN
+168 YVSSKLEEWKSK
-179 AREAKGKKAAYFVIP
+179 REASGKKAAYFVIP

-204 YNFTKYNAESDRAEL
+204 YDFTKYNKANDTAEL

-226 MFNAMYKSLY
+226 MFNSMYKSLY
-236 EGAKLYINSEEYN
+236 EGAELYINSEEYK
-249 SYMANHQGVVE
+249 SYMANHQGVAE

-265 SYAKHIDLAGSIEG
+265 SYAKHIDLDESIEG

-294 ADVTPNGED
+294 EDVTPDGRA
-303 SHITAGTMGESLYQ
+303 SHITAGTMGESLYE

-351 LKEYLLNEWD
+351 LKEYLLNEWN
-361 EKCYDGKR
+361 ENSYDGKR

-391 IAKVVS
+391 IAKIVS
-397 KEGNTIYDI
+397 REGNTIYDI

-421 KLNNAIATENPGH
+421 ELNNAIATENPGH

-448 TDLDGSQKNI
+448 TDSDGSQKNI

-464 AKGSV
+464 AKGTV
-469 INEDLLVGASGAIFT
+469 INKDLIVGASGAIFS

-524 EPVIISMLAEKVK
+524 EPVIIPMLAEKVK
-537 AMDERNNF
+537 EMDERNNF

-600 EKLIKSYL
+600 KKLIKSYL
-608 EKLAGPLLEAKITE
+608 EKLAGPLLDAKITE
-622 SVTIQDLAN
+622 NVTVQDLAN

-658 GALGD
+658 GALKD

-676 DDFVDGLTY
+676 DNFVDGLDY
-685 DPELVEVVDASESGK
+685 DPELVEVLDTSESGK

-727 NFEIIANK
+727 KFDITADGAKNV
-735 PKYILDLDKILAI
+735 LDLDKILAI
-748 DAVQG
+748 EAVQG
-753 GLTFADGAILDI
+753 GLSLADKSILDI
-765 VDAFTSEDQDAYQEY
+765 VDAFTSEDQAAYQEY

-788 KISWQA
+788 KISWEA
-794 SMDPAN
+794 NIGPAN
-800 FKASISG
+800 FTASING
-807 NTISILSGGNDE
+807 DTISILSSGNDE

-877 NPDPNPNPNPNPNP
+877 NPDPNPNPNP

-897 DNDHTIIIPPYEP
+897 NPDNDNTIIIPPYEP
-910 DKDDYNYRPRR
+910 DNGDEDNYRPRR
-921 PRTDKTDKTEEKKE
+921 PRTEKKE
-935 EKKEETTKT
+935 EKKEETKTIETNTKPI
-944 EEKTKEIETAK
+944 EKTKL
-955 PSPIEVADK
+955 SPIEVADK

-1083 NMPNVV
+1083 NMPNIV
-1089 DVDYSA
+1089 DVDFSA

>member
-10 LLLMAILM
+10 LLLMSILM
-18 FISPLNGVLAEN
+18 FISPLNGVIAEST
-30 ANEAIVLNS
+30 NEAIVLNS
-39 GDTKGENAD
+39 GDTISENAD

-57 ASSKTSNEAAELKS
+57 ASSKTSNEVAELKS

-77 DAVNRAEDIEFTQE
+77 DAVNRAEDIKFTQE

-103 DTHVLPKELI
+103 DVHVLPSELI

-144 EENDSEIIMIPGDL
+144 EAKDSEIIMIPGDL
-158 TKDGEKQSHE
+158 TKDGEEQSHA
-168 YVSQKLEAWEN
+168 YVSKKLEAWKN

-194 GNHDINNYDG
+194 GNHDINNHDG
-204 YNFTKYNAESDRAEL
+204 YDFTTYNNGKVDL

-226 MFNAMYKSLY
+226 MFNSMYKSLY
-236 EGAKLYINSEEYN
+236 EGAELYINSEEYN
-249 SYMANHQGVVE
+249 SYMANHQGVAE

-265 SYAKHIDLAGSIEG
+265 SYAKHIDLDESIEG

-294 ADVTPNGED
+294 ADVTPNGKD
-303 SHITAGTMGESLYQ
+303 SHITAGTMGENLYQ

-421 KLNNAIATENPGH
+421 ELNNAIATENPGH
-434 DLDVKTELIKNVTY
+434 DLDVKTDYIKNITY
-448 TDLDGSQKNI
+448 TDSDGSQKNI

-469 INEDLLVGASGAIFT
+469 INEDLLVGASGALFT

-489 NLSSDLSKSITG
+489 NLSRDLSKSITG
-501 LLESEP
+501 LLEKGVSPE
-507 DPAKR
+507 DS
-512 HEKLSAY
+512 HQKLSDY

-524 EPVIISMLAEKVK
+524 EPVLIP
-537 AMDERNNF
+537 
-545 EAHIEDNDKLK
+545 
-556 LNAKIYYKLMG
+556 
-567 RDREIN
+567 
-573 AKVTIT
+573 
-579 KDNLAKLVEELLT
+579 
-592 KINNKLKD
+592 KLKD
-600 EKLIKSYL
+600 MVLKMNPKNELEATIEDDRLKLKAKVSGINLGASVSKEDLCKFVESLLMQLEAKLKDQEKLKGYV
-608 EKLAGPLLEAKITE
+608 EKLAGPLLEANITDD
-622 SVTIQDLAN
+622 VTVEKLAN
-631 YAYLS
+631 FAYLS
-636 HLAGNEKLSPE
+636 HLAGDERMSEEMKEALDKLSSSNSEESVVLGIIKQVQEPIAE
-647 IQDAYNKIEKD
+647 VLNDLIKGIKYEPVPADMIDLKDSGVWEPLASALLKEKIGDSIEATLIGLQYTKD
-658 GALGD
+658 G
-663 ILVQINGPLSEVV
+663 N
-676 DDFVDGLTY
+676 
-685 DPELVEVVDASESGK
+685 K
-700 DASLIKM
+700 DEADTSKLIDKLISIE
-707 AINMKIGKSVKDT
+707 AIKDKTKS
-720 LTKLKFM
+720 
-727 NFEIIANK
+727 
-735 PKYILDLDKILAI
+735 LDLL
-748 DAVQG
+748 
-753 GLTFADGAILDI
+753 ILDI
-765 VDAFTSEDQDAYQEY
+765 VDAFTSEDQDAYKEY

-788 KISWQA
+788 KLSWEA
-794 SMDPAN
+794 KMNPAN
-800 FKASISG
+800 FTASING
-807 NTISILSGGNDE
+807 NTISISSGGNDE

-824 VQEGKDIALDAN
+824 VQDEKDIDLDAN
-836 HSANFAYDKE
+836 HSASFAYDKE
-846 FTIEVERVLPN
+846 FTIKLERVLPN

-877 NPDPNPNPNPNPNP
+877 NPNPNPKP

-897 DNDHTIIIPPYEP
+897 DNDNTIIIPPYEP
-910 DKDDYNYRPRR
+910 DNRDEHNYRPRR
-921 PRTDKTDKTEEKKE
+921 PRTEKKE
-935 EKKEETTKT
+935 EKKEETKTIETNTKPI
-944 EEKTKEIETAK
+944 EKTKL
-955 PSPIEVADK
+955 SPIEVADK

-1139 DRIVE
+1139 DKIVE
-1144 FVLNN
+1144 FALNN

>member
-10 LLLMAILM
+10 LLLMSILM
-18 FISPLNGVLAEN
+18 FISPFNGVIAEN

-39 GDTKGENAD
+39 GDISSENAD

-57 ASSKTSNEAAELKS
+57 ASSKTSNEVAELKS

-77 DAVNRAEDIEFTQE
+77 DAVNRAEDIKFTQE

-103 DTHVLPKELI
+103 DIHVLPNELI

-144 EENDSEIIMIPGDL
+144 EVNDSEIIMIPGDL
-158 TKDGEKQSHE
+158 TKDGEVQSHK
-168 YVSQKLEAWEN
+168 YVSEKLEAWKSG
-179 AREAKGKKAAYFVIP
+179 REAQGKKAAYFVIP

-204 YNFTKYNAESDRAEL
+204 YDFTTYNKDTETAKL

-226 MFNAMYKSLY
+226 MFNSMYKSLY
-236 EGAKLYINSEEYN
+236 KDAELYINSEEYN
-249 SYMANHQGVVE
+249 SYMANHQGVAE

-265 SYAKHIDLAGSIEG
+265 SYAKHIDLDESIEG

-294 ADVTPNGED
+294 ADVTPNGKD
-303 SHITAGTMGESLYQ
+303 SHITAGTMGENLYQ

-351 LKEYLLNEWD
+351 LKEYLLNEWN
-361 EKCYDGKR
+361 KNSYDGKR

-391 IAKVVS
+391 IAKVKS
-397 KEGNTIYDI
+397 TQGNTIYDI

-421 KLNNAIATENPGH
+421 ELNNAIATEIPEH

-448 TDLDGSQKNI
+448 TDFDKKDTTIEN
-458 TDLTEF
+458 LTEF
-464 AKGSV
+464 AKGTV
-469 INEDLLVGASGAIFT
+469 INKDLIVGASGAIFT

-489 NLSSDLSKSITG
+489 NLSRDLSKSITG
-501 LLESEP
+501 LLEKGVSPE
-507 DPAKR
+507 DS
-512 HEKLSAY
+512 HQKLSDY
-519 LWDNL
+519 LWNNL
-524 EPVIISMLAEKVK
+524 EPVLIP
-537 AMDERNNF
+537 
-545 EAHIEDNDKLK
+545 
-556 LNAKIYYKLMG
+556 
-567 RDREIN
+567 
-573 AKVTIT
+573 
-579 KDNLAKLVEELLT
+579 
-592 KINNKLKD
+592 KLKD
-600 EKLIKSYL
+600 MVLKMNPKNELEATIEDDRLKLKAKVSGINLGASVSKEDLCNFVESLLMQLEAKLKDQEKLKGYV
-608 EKLAGPLLEAKITE
+608 EKLAGPLLEANITDD
-622 SVTIQDLAN
+622 VTVEKLAN
-631 YAYLS
+631 FAYLS
-636 HLAGNEKLSPE
+636 HLAGDERMSKEMKEALDKLSSSNSEESVVLGIIKQVQEPIAE
-647 IQDAYNKIEKD
+647 VLNDLIKGIKYEPVPADMIDLKDSGAWEPLATALLKEKIGDSIEATLIGLQYTKD
-658 GALGD
+658 G
-663 ILVQINGPLSEVV
+663 N
-676 DDFVDGLTY
+676 
-685 DPELVEVVDASESGK
+685 K
-700 DASLIKM
+700 DEADTSKLIDKLISIE
-707 AINMKIGKSVKDT
+707 AIKDKTKS
-720 LTKLKFM
+720 
-727 NFEIIANK
+727 
-735 PKYILDLDKILAI
+735 LDLL
-748 DAVQG
+748 
-753 GLTFADGAILDI
+753 ILDI
-765 VDAFTSEDQDAYQEY
+765 VDAFTSEDQAAYQEY

-788 KISWQA
+788 KLSWKA
-794 SMDPAN
+794 NMEPAN
-800 FKASISG
+800 FTASING
-807 NTISILSGGNDE
+807 TKISILSGGNDE

-824 VQEGKDIALDAN
+824 VQDEKDIALDEN

-877 NPDPNPNPNPNPNP
+877 NPDPNPNPNPNP

-921 PRTDKTDKTEEKKE
+921 PITDKTDKTE

-964 VLPVNFTDIVNERRR
+964 VLPVNFTDIVNERR
-979 DAIINLASRGVLAGI
+979 DAIINLASRGVLAGMS
-994 KKDKFMPNTT
+994 KDKFMPNAT

-1030 DIMMKDWYFNSV
+1030 DITMKDWYFNSV

-1083 NMPNVV
+1083 NMPNIV

-1117 VNQKG
+1117 VDQDGKLG
-1122 QNAFDK
+1122 YDK
-1128 GVSRADFAYAI
+1128 EVSRADFAYAI
-1139 DRIVE
+1139 DKIVE
-1144 FVLNN
+1144 FALNN

>member
-18 FISPLNGVLAEN
+18 FISPLNGVIAEN

-39 GDTKGENAD
+39 GDTSSENAD

-57 ASSKTSNEAAELKS
+57 ASSKTSTEAAELKS
-71 NPNNTS
+71 NPSSSS
-77 DAVNRAEDIEFTQE
+77 DAVNRAEDIKFTQE
-91 ISKGSVKISLMS
+91 QSEGDLKISIMS
-103 DTHVLPKELI
+103 DTHVLPTTLI
-113 ADNPAYTRAMHADRK
+113 AENDAYTRAMHSDRK

-135 IFDEAIRLA
+135 IFDEAINLA
-144 EENDSEIIMIPGDL
+144 KKNDSEIIMIAGDL
-158 TKDGEKQSHE
+158 TKDGEEQSHA
-168 YVSQKLEAWEN
+168 YVSSKLEAWKSE
-179 AREAKGKKAAYFVIP
+179 REANGEKAAYFVIP

-204 YNFTKYNAESDRAEL
+204 YDFTTYNKETDTAKL
-219 AGLTTHT
+219 AGLTTHK
-226 MFNAMYKSLY
+226 MFNSMYSSLY
-236 EGAKLYINSEEYN
+236 KGAELYINSEEYKN
-249 SYMANHQGVVE
+249 YMSKYPNLEE

-265 SYAKHIDLAGSIEG
+265 SYAKHIDLENAPSG

-294 ADVTPNGED
+294 EDVTPDGRA
-303 SHITAGTMGESLYQ
+303 SHITAGTMGEELYQ

-391 IAKVVS
+391 IAKVKS
-397 KEGNTIYDI
+397 TQGNTIYDI

-411 VTYPCPIRHL
+411 VTYPCPIRHISL
-421 KLNNAIATENPGH
+421 KNAINTVNPEH
-434 DLDVKTELIKNVTY
+434 SLDVKTELIKNITY
-448 TDLDGSQKNI
+448 TDPKGGEQNI
-458 TDLTEF
+458 SDLTEF
-464 AKGSV
+464 AKRNV
-469 INEDLLVGASGAIFT
+469 INKDLIVGASGAIFT

-489 NLSSDLSKSITG
+489 KISTDLSASITG
-501 LLESEP
+501 LLENEP
-507 DPAKR
+507 DPEKR
-512 HEKLSAY
+512 HAKLSEY
-519 LWDNL
+519 LWDHL
-524 EPVIISMLAEKVK
+524 DDKIIPKLKELVK
-537 AMDERNNF
+537 AKDPNATF
-545 EAHIEDNDKLK
+545 EAHVEGDVLFIKTSF
-556 LNAKIYYKLMG
+556 YKL
-567 RDREIN
+567 DVSIKKE
-573 AKVTIT
+573 
-579 KDNLAKLVEELLT
+579 NLVSLIEGILT
-592 KINNKLKD
+592 QVNDKLKD
-600 EKLIKSYL
+600 EKLIKSYVQ
-608 EKLAGPLLEAKITE
+608 KLAGPLLKAKITDT
-622 SVTIQDLAN
+622 VTVEELAN

-636 HLAGNEKLSPE
+636 HLAGDEKLSSE
-647 IQDAYNKIEKD
+647 MQDALKKINDE
-658 GALGD
+658 GAIEN
-663 ILVQINGPLSEVV
+663 ILKQIQEPLSEIV
-676 DDFVDGLTY
+676 DDFTKDLKY
-685 DPELVEVVDASESGK
+685 NPKPSDAIDFS
-700 DASLIKM
+700 KM
-707 AINMKIGKSVKDT
+707 PTGGIVKMGISMKIGSSVKST
-720 LTKLKFM
+720 LKGL
-727 NFEIIANK
+727 NFLNRK
-735 PKYILDLDKILAI
+735 NGKYTLDLDRILAI
-748 DAVQG
+748 DAVKD

-765 VDAFTSEDQDAYQEY
+765 VDAFTSEDQDAYKEY

-788 KISWQA
+788 TLSWQA

-800 FKASISG
+800 FTASING
-807 NTISILSGGNDE
+807 NTISISSGGNDE

-824 VQEGKDIALDAN
+824 VQDGKDIALDAN

-846 FTIEVERVLPN
+846 FTIKLERVLPN

-877 NPDPNPNPNPNPNP
+877 NPDPNPNPNPNP

-935 EKKEETTKT
+935 EKTKT

-964 VLPVNFTDIVNERRR
+964 VLPVNFTDIVNEKRR

-1030 DIMMKDWYFNSV
+1030 DITMKDWYFNSV